1 MDGTRSRQ
9 AINTRDRERLT
20 AYGRSQPVDAIER
33 RNDDM
38 PAKRK
43 RGSSKKH
50 SKAMEA
56 QLEQHRDEI
65 NSETDGQDAQKTDTP
80 AVETG
85 RTDIDVTEDGTG
97 ADEATATD
105 TVDTDVVGE
114 ARDTDKPQ
122 PDGTE
127 DETADGKV
135 DEEPDAEETVDGT
148 EETAD
153 SVDDAEKATENVDD
167 GKTDGDGPQ
176 AASDGDLLGENG
188 QDGTEA
194 EDGGVD
200 TDEAENDDTSSDGND
215 THAEDD
221 DAIAPDSDTE
231 DSPVEAGADDTETE
245 DGDEPAEGDTPD
257 ADESDVDDPAD
268 AHEDDVAETPD
279 AETDGA
285 EDGQHAMEPSDGN
298 TPDVP
303 SQPAVDSTDSG
314 DDAAAEGEAETV
326 TVEND
331 TAEADAAEPEP
342 AEGTT
347 DATSDDTETDRAD
360 GAEDDSDA
368 PQEQEPADVDTESDE
383 ADDKNDV
390 EDTADGKEGDADTPP
405 DTADTPAGA
414 HFAAGD
420 VTTAFDK
427 SIEQAKSI
435 VDSLTGK
442 RDEHDGAEEAEK
454 GAGDVSG
461 IGVEIKTAEEIAE
474 SVIGKHGDEEEFK
487 KTIAKLDE
495 MIDEETA
502 KATDGHDAE
511 NGTEDAG
518 GKKEAEKAADGDTVA
533 DSDSD
538 GGNDLKT
545 AAKSVAGWFKETASS
560 IRESVSAKIT
570 ETREAVERAKAER
583 EQKRQEELERKE
595 AEEKAAKEAAADAS
609 LTINETADSD
619 ENRNDLTADDA
630 SEITG
635 SEQAT
640 AGDTETAKPEAEAE
654 DVAGNETE
662 SQQVTEPDKATE
674 PEPSAPT
681 TDTET
686 AATDWKEGGTDGDA
700 TDEKP
705 DTGQTERP
713 DTQADGRGEDGGKTQ
728 PQIPYAYRQP
738 SRRERRRA
746 RKAYGAYGD
755 VSAFERNAYR
765 PDPDKI
771 YGIDPRAYADMRRP
785 QMPAGVP
792 IDPSRIVIIDA
803 ANAPRTLRQ
812 GVGLETADG
821 RYVSKKQGS
830 GAAIAILVVAMLI
843 SGATAAIVTGLVT
856 GTTSSTKSV
865 IQTVAENINEA
876 SRQPAGQAFKNAQA
890 SVVSVYSYQATSS
903 YGFGIFGYD
912 PSADE
917 NSTSTVMS
925 GIGSGVVIN
934 GNGDILTNAHIV
946 NGYSDIMV
954 KVGDRE
960 YSAALLGIDEE
971 SDLAVIHIEGATDLK
986 SLAFAD
992 SSKVGIG
999 DVASTIGAPYGYDKT
1014 LSNGIISSIDRN
1026 GTYETTDGMPMYISL
1041 FQTDANVNA
1050 QNAGG
1055 ALVDSAGNLIGI
1067 NVQTKG
1073 IAGGQGL
1080 STAIPSNY
1088 AKKVA
1093 DQIIANGEASHG
1105 RIGVELRADDTGA
1118 VAIYSVSK
1126 GSSAST
1132 TGMKAGDVIVSVG
1145 NNKIKSP
1152 SDFMMAIEEQPIGE
1166 YASIKVKRDGIEQ
1179 TLKVKVEA
1187 GKVTPKTKVDGGEST
1202 KG

>member
-1 MDGTRSRQ
+1 
-9 AINTRDRERLT
+9 
-20 AYGRSQPVDAIER
+20 
-33 RNDDM
+33 
-38 PAKRK
+38 
-43 RGSSKKH
+43 
-50 SKAMEA
+50 MEA

-65 NSETDGQDAQKTDTP
+65 NSETDGQDAQKTDTST
-80 AVETG
+80 VETG
-85 RTDIDVTEDGTG
+85 RAGTDVTADGTG

-105 TVDTDVVGE
+105 TVDADAAETARNTDGQ
-114 ARDTDKPQ
+114 Q
-122 PDGTE
+122 PDET
-127 DETADGKV
+127 DTETADGKT
-135 DEEPDAEETVDGT
+135 DAELGTEETVDGT
-148 EETAD
+148 EETAE
-153 SVDDAEKATENVDD
+153 SVDDAEEATENVDD

-176 AASDGDLLGENG
+176 SASDGDLSGEKG
-188 QDGTEA
+188 QDDTEA
-194 EDGGVD
+194 EDGEID
-200 TDEAENDDTSSDGND
+200 TD
-215 THAEDD
+215 AEDN
-221 DAIAPDSDTE
+221 DAADSDSYTE
-231 DSPVEAGADDTETE
+231 DRPVDADADDTETD

-257 ADESDVDDPAD
+257 VDEAD
-268 AHEDDVAETPD
+268 ADADADAPVDTREDDAADTPD

-285 EDGQHAMEPSDGN
+285 EDGQHVMEQSDCN

-303 SQPAVDSTDSG
+303 SQPAADTADPG
-314 DDAAAEGEAETV
+314 DDAAAGSEAETV

-331 TAEADAAEPEP
+331 TADAGAAEHEP
-342 AEGTT
+342 AEGTA
-347 DATSDDTETDRAD
+347 DATADDTETDRAD
-360 GAEDDSDA
+360 EAVADSDA
-368 PQEQEPADVDTESDE
+368 PQEQEPEDVDTESDE
-383 ADDKNDV
+383 ADGKNDAG
-390 EDTADGKEGDADTPP
+390 DTADDEEGEADTTS

-414 HFAAGD
+414 HFATGD
-420 VTTAFDK
+420 VTAAFDK
-427 SIEQAKSI
+427 SIEQAKAI

-442 RDEHDGAEEAEK
+442 HDGYDGTEETEK
-454 GAGDVSG
+454 GDDGTSG

-502 KATDGHDAE
+502 KATDGHDAA
-511 NGTEDAG
+511 NGAEDAG
-518 GKKEAEKAADGDTVA
+518 REKEAEEAADGDTA
-533 DSDSD
+533 TDSDND
-538 GGNDLKT
+538 GGNDLKAT
-545 AAKSVAGWFKETASS
+545 AKSVAGWLKGTASS

-570 ETREAVERAKAER
+570 ETKEAVEKAKAER

-609 LTINETADSD
+609 LTINETPDSD
-619 ENRNDLTADDA
+619 ENRNALTADDA
-630 SEITG
+630 SEITE
-635 SEQAT
+635 SAQA
-640 AGDTETAKPEAEAE
+640 ADGDAETAKPETEA
-654 DVAGNETE
+654 DDAADKETE
-662 SQQVTEPDKATE
+662 PQQGTEPDKAAE

-681 TDTET
+681 TDAET
-686 AATDWKEGGTDGDA
+686 VTTDGKEGGTDGDA
-700 TDEKP
+700 ADEKP
-705 DTGQTERP
+705 DTEQTERP
-713 DTQADGRGEDGGKTQ
+713 DTQTDGLGEDGGKTQ
-728 PQIPYAYRQP
+728 PQVPYAYRQP

-746 RKAYGAYGD
+746 RKAYGTYGD

-1105 RIGVELRADDTGA
+1105 RIGVELRTDDTGA

-1132 TGMKAGDVIVSVG
+1132 AGMKAGDVIVSVG
-1145 NNKIKSP
+1145 NSKIKSP

-1166 YASIKVKRDGIEQ
+1166 YTSIKVKRDGIEQ

>member
-1 MDGTRSRQ
+1 
-9 AINTRDRERLT
+9 
-20 AYGRSQPVDAIER
+20 
-33 RNDDM
+33 M

-65 NSETDGQDAQKTDTP
+65 NSETDGQDAQKTDTTT
-80 AVETG
+80 VETG
-85 RTDIDVTEDGTG
+85 RADTDVTTDGTG
-97 ADEATATD
+97 SDEATAAD
-105 TVDTDVVGE
+105 TVDADATE
-114 ARDTDKPQ
+114 TARDTDEQ
-122 PDGTE
+122 QLDET
-127 DETADGKV
+127 DAETADGKI
-135 DEEPDAEETVDGT
+135 DAETGTEETVDGT
-148 EETAD
+148 EETAENVAD
-153 SVDDAEKATENVDD
+153 TEKATENVDD
-167 GKTDGDGPQ
+167 EKTDGDGPQ
-176 AASDGDLLGENG
+176 AASDGDLPSEKE

-194 EDGGVD
+194 EDSGID
-200 TDEAENDDTSSDGND
+200 TDTAESDDAGSDGND
-215 THAEDD
+215 THAENA
-221 DAIAPDSDTE
+221 DAIATDSDTE
-231 DSPVEAGADDTETE
+231 DSPVDADADDTGTE
-245 DGDEPAEGDTPD
+245 DGDEPSVGDAPD
-257 ADESDVDDPAD
+257 ADEADADTLAD
-268 AHEDDVAETPD
+268 AHEDDADETPD

-285 EDGQHAMEPSDGN
+285 EDGQHAMELSDGN

-303 SQPAVDSTDSG
+303 SQPAVDATDSG
-314 DDAAAEGEAETV
+314 DDAAADDETETG

-331 TAEADAAEPEP
+331 TADADTAEP

-347 DATSDDTETDRAD
+347 DAIADDTETDRAD
-360 GAEDDSDA
+360 GTEDDSDA
-368 PQEQEPADVDTESDE
+368 PQEQEPEQKPADVDTESDE
-383 ADDKNDV
+383 ADDKNDI
-390 EDTADGKEGDADTPP
+390 EDTADSEEGEADTTT

-420 VTTAFDK
+420 VTAAFDK
-427 SIEQAKSI
+427 SIEQAKAI

-442 RDEHDGAEEAEK
+442 SDGNDGAEATEK
-454 GAGDVSG
+454 GDGDTSG

-511 NGTEDAG
+511 NGDEDAG
-518 GKKEAEKAADGDTVA
+518 GKKEAEKAAGGDTET

-538 GGNDLKT
+538 GGNDLKA
-545 AAKSVAGWFKETASS
+545 AAKSVAGWFKGTASS

-570 ETREAVERAKAER
+570 ETREAVEKAKAER
-583 EQKRQEELERKE
+583 EQKRQEELEKKE
-595 AEEKAAKEAAADAS
+595 AEEKAEKEAAADAS
-609 LTINETADSD
+609 LTINETTDSD

-630 SEITG
+630 SEITE
-635 SEQAT
+635 SAQA
-640 AGDTETAKPEAEAE
+640 ADSSTETAKTEAEAE
-654 DVAGNETE
+654 DVADKGTE
-662 SQQVTEPDKATE
+662 QQHGAEPDKVSET
-674 PEPSAPT
+674 EPSAPIP
-681 TDTET
+681 DAET
-686 AATDWKEGGTDGDA
+686 AATDGKEGGTGGDA
-700 TDEKP
+700 AGEKP
-705 DTGQTERP
+705 DTWQPERP
-713 DTQADGRGEDGGKTQ
+713 DTQTDGRGEDGGKTQ

-765 PDPDKI
+765 PDPDNI

-1105 RIGVELRADDTGA
+1105 RIGVELRTDDTGA

-1132 TGMKAGDVIVSVG
+1132 AGMKAGDVIVSVG
-1145 NNKIKSP
+1145 NSKIKSP

-1166 YASIKVKRDGIEQ
+1166 YASIKFKRDGIEQ
-1179 TLKVKVEA
+1179 TIKVKVEA

>member
-1 MDGTRSRQ
+1 
-9 AINTRDRERLT
+9 
-20 AYGRSQPVDAIER
+20 
-33 RNDDM
+33 M

-65 NSETDGQDAQKTDTP
+65 NSEADGQDAQKTDTP
-80 AVETG
+80 TAETG
-85 RTDIDVTEDGTG
+85 RADTDVTTDGTG
-97 ADEATATD
+97 VDEAAAAD
-105 TVDTDVVGE
+105 TVDADEVGE
-114 ARDTDKPQ
+114 ARNTDEPQ
-122 PDGTE
+122 PDET
-127 DETADGKV
+127 DAETADGKT
-135 DEEPDAEETVDGT
+135 DAEPGTDET
-148 EETAD
+148 TAD
-153 SVDDAEKATENVDD
+153 TDTDAEKATENVDD
-167 GKTDGDGPQ
+167 EKTDGDRPQ
-176 AASDGDLLGENG
+176 SASDSDLPSEKG
-188 QDGTEA
+188 QDETEA
-194 EDGGVD
+194 EDGGTD
-200 TDEAENDDTSSDGND
+200 TDEAENDDSDSDGND
-215 THAEDD
+215 THAEDAD
-221 DAIAPDSDTE
+221 VIVPDSDTE
-231 DSPVEAGADDTETE
+231 DNPVEADADDTGTE
-245 DGDEPAEGDTPD
+245 DGDEPTEGDAPD
-257 ADESDVDDPAD
+257 ADEADADDPAD
-268 AHEDDVAETPD
+268 AHEDDTADTPD
-279 AETDGA
+279 AETDSV
-285 EDGQHAMEPSDGN
+285 EDGQHATAPSDN
-298 TPDVP
+298 TPEVP
-303 SQPAVDSTDSG
+303 SQPAADATDSE
-314 DDAAAEGEAETV
+314 DNAAADGEAETV
-326 TVEND
+326 TDGND
-331 TAEADAAEPEP
+331 TADADTAEPEP

-347 DATSDDTETDRAD
+347 DATADDTEADRAD

-368 PQEQEPADVDTESDE
+368 SQEQEPEDVDTESDE

-390 EDTADGKEGDADTPP
+390 EDTADGKEGDADATT

-420 VTTAFDK
+420 VTAAFDK
-427 SIEQAKSI
+427 SIEQAKAI

-442 RDEHDGAEEAEK
+442 HDEAEEAEK
-454 GAGDVSG
+454 GAGDASG

-495 MIDEETA
+495 MIGEETA
-502 KATDGHDAE
+502 KATDGRDAE

-518 GKKEAEKAADGDTVA
+518 REKEAGEAADGDTET

-538 GGNDLKT
+538 GGNDLKA
-545 AAKSVAGWFKETASS
+545 AAKSVAGWFKGTASS

-570 ETREAVERAKAER
+570 ETREAVEKAKAER

-609 LTINETADSD
+609 LTINETTDSD
-619 ENRNDLTADDA
+619 ENCNDLTADDA

-635 SEQAT
+635 SEQEA

-654 DVAGNETE
+654 DATGKETE
-662 SQQVTEPDKATE
+662 PQQVTEPDKAAE
-674 PEPSAPT
+674 PEPTAPT
-681 TDTET
+681 PDAET
-686 AATDWKEGGTDGDA
+686 AATDGKEGGAGSDA
-700 TDEKP
+700 ADEKP

-713 DTQADGRGEDGGKTQ
+713 DMQADGRGEDGGKTQ

-954 KVGDRE
+954 KVWDRE

-1026 GTYETTDGMPMYISL
+1026 GTYETTDGMPMYISI

-1105 RIGVELRADDTGA
+1105 RIGVELRTDDTGA

-1132 TGMKAGDVIVSVG
+1132 AGMKAGDVIVSVG
-1145 NNKIKSP
+1145 NSKIKSP

-1166 YASIKVKRDGIEQ
+1166 YTSIKVKRDGIEQ

>member
-1 MDGTRSRQ
+1 
-9 AINTRDRERLT
+9 
-20 AYGRSQPVDAIER
+20 
-33 RNDDM
+33 M

-80 AVETG
+80 TVETG
-85 RTDIDVTEDGTG
+85 RADTDVTTDGTG

-105 TVDTDVVGE
+105 TVDADTAETVQ
-114 ARDTDKPQ
+114 DTDGQQ
-122 PDGTE
+122 PDETE
-127 DETADGKV
+127 DETADGKT
-135 DEEPDAEETVDGT
+135 DAEPGTEETVDGT
-148 EETAD
+148 EETAE
-153 SVDDAEKATENVDD
+153 SVDDAEEATENVDD
-167 GKTDGDGPQ
+167 EQTDGDEPQ
-176 AASDGDLLGENG
+176 SASDGDLSGEKG
-188 QDGTEA
+188 QDETKA
-194 EDGGVD
+194 EDNGAD
-200 TDEAENDDTSSDGND
+200 TDEAENDDSGSDGND
-215 THAEDD
+215 MHAEDAD
-221 DAIAPDSDTE
+221 MTVPDSDTE
-231 DSPVEAGADDTETE
+231 DSPAEADADDTGTE
-245 DGDEPAEGDTPD
+245 DGDEPAE
-257 ADESDVDDPAD
+257 
-268 AHEDDVAETPD
+268 
-279 AETDGA
+279 
-285 EDGQHAMEPSDGN
+285 
-298 TPDVP
+298 
-303 SQPAVDSTDSG
+303 
-314 DDAAAEGEAETV
+314 DDAP
-326 TVEND
+326 D
-331 TAEADAAEPEP
+331 ADAAEPES
-342 AEGTT
+342 AAGTP
-347 DATSDDTETDRAD
+347 DATVDDTEADRTDEA
-360 GAEDDSDA
+360 ALDSDA
-368 PQEQEPADVDTESDE
+368 PQEQEPEQEPAGVDTESDE
-383 ADDKNDV
+383 TDGEHDAGNTSDDEEGEADAPT
-390 EDTADGKEGDADTPP
+390 DTE
-405 DTADTPAGA
+405 DTPAGA

-420 VTTAFDK
+420 VTAAFDK
-427 SIEQAKSI
+427 SIEQAKAI

-442 RDEHDGAEEAEK
+442 RDEHDGTEVTEK
-454 GAGDVSG
+454 GDGDTSG

-511 NGTEDAG
+511 NGAEDAG
-518 GKKEAEKAADGDTVA
+518 RKKEAGDAADGDTAA
-533 DSDSD
+533 DSDND
-538 GGNDLKT
+538 GGNDLKA
-545 AAKSVAGWFKETASS
+545 AAKSVAGWLKGTASS

-570 ETREAVERAKAER
+570 ETKEAVEKAKAER

-609 LTINETADSD
+609 LTINETTDSD

-630 SEITG
+630 SKITS
-635 SEQAT
+635 SEQAA

-654 DVAGNETE
+654 DVADNETE
-662 SQQVTEPDKATE
+662 PQQVTEPDKATE
-674 PEPSAPT
+674 PEPTAPT
-681 TDTET
+681 PDTET
-686 AATDWKEGGTDGDA
+686 AATDEKEGGTGGDA
-700 TDEKP
+700 TDAKP
-705 DTGQTERP
+705 DTEQTERP
-713 DTQADGRGEDGGKTQ
+713 DTQTDGRGEDGGKTQ

-746 RKAYGAYGD
+746 RKAYGAYDD

-917 NSTSTVMS
+917 NSMSTVMS

-1105 RIGVELRADDTGA
+1105 RIGVELRTDDTGA

-1132 TGMKAGDVIVSVG
+1132 AGMKAGDVIVSVG
-1145 NNKIKSP
+1145 NSKIKSP
-1152 SDFMMAIEEQPIGE
+1152 SDFMMAIEEQLIGE
-1166 YASIKVKRDGIEQ
+1166 YTSIKVKRDGIEQ

>member
-1 MDGTRSRQ
+1 
-9 AINTRDRERLT
+9 
-20 AYGRSQPVDAIER
+20 
-33 RNDDM
+33 M

-56 QLEQHRDEI
+56 QLEQHRDKI
-65 NSETDGQDAQKTDTP
+65 NSETDGQDVQKTDTTT
-80 AVETG
+80 VETG
-85 RTDIDVTEDGTG
+85 RAGTDVTTDGTG
-97 ADEATATD
+97 VDEAAAAD
-105 TVDTDVVGE
+105 TVDADEVGE
-114 ARDTDKPQ
+114 ARNTDEPQ
-122 PDGTE
+122 PDET
-127 DETADGKV
+127 DAETADGKT
-135 DEEPDAEETVDGT
+135 DAEPGTDET
-148 EETAD
+148 TAD
-153 SVDDAEKATENVDD
+153 TDTDAEKATENVDD
-167 GKTDGDGPQ
+167 EKTDGDRPQ
-176 AASDGDLLGENG
+176 SASDSDLPSEKG
-188 QDGTEA
+188 QDETEA
-194 EDGGVD
+194 EDGGTD
-200 TDEAENDDTSSDGND
+200 TDEAENDDSDSDGND
-215 THAEDD
+215 THAEDAD
-221 DAIAPDSDTE
+221 VIVPDSDTE
-231 DSPVEAGADDTETE
+231 DSPVEADADDADAEN
-245 DGDEPAEGDTPD
+245 GDEPE
-257 ADESDVDDPAD
+257 DVDAPDSDETDTDATAD
-268 AHEDDVAETPD
+268 AHEDDAADTPD
-279 AETDGA
+279 AETDSA
-285 EDGQHAMEPSDGN
+285 EDGQHATAPSDN
-298 TPDVP
+298 TPEVP
-303 SQPAVDSTDSG
+303 SQPAADATDSE
-314 DDAAAEGEAETV
+314 DNAAADGEAETV
-326 TVEND
+326 TDGND
-331 TAEADAAEPEP
+331 TADADTAEPEP

-347 DATSDDTETDRAD
+347 DATADDTEADRAD

-368 PQEQEPADVDTESDE
+368 PQEQESEDVDTESDE

-390 EDTADGKEGDADTPP
+390 EDTADGKEGDADATT

-414 HFAAGD
+414 HFAAGN
-420 VTTAFDK
+420 VTAAFDK
-427 SIEQAKSI
+427 SIEQAKAI

-442 RDEHDGAEEAEK
+442 HDEAEEAEK
-454 GAGDVSG
+454 GAGDASG

-495 MIDEETA
+495 MIGEETA
-502 KATDGHDAE
+502 KATDGRDAE

-518 GKKEAEKAADGDTVA
+518 REKEAGEAADGDTET

-538 GGNDLKT
+538 GGNDLKA
-545 AAKSVAGWFKETASS
+545 AAKSVAGWFKGTASS

-570 ETREAVERAKAER
+570 ETREAVEKAKAER

-609 LTINETADSD
+609 LTINETTDSD
-619 ENRNDLTADDA
+619 ENCNDLTADDA

-635 SEQAT
+635 SEQEA

-654 DVAGNETE
+654 DATGKETE
-662 SQQVTEPDKATE
+662 PQQVTEPDKAAE
-674 PEPSAPT
+674 PEPTAPT
-681 TDTET
+681 PDAET
-686 AATDWKEGGTDGDA
+686 AATDGKEGGAGSDA
-700 TDEKP
+700 ADEKP

-713 DTQADGRGEDGGKTQ
+713 DMQADGRGEDGGKTQ
-728 PQIPYAYRQP
+728 PQTPYAYRQP

-765 PDPDKI
+765 PDSDKI

-999 DVASTIGAPYGYDKT
+999 DVASAIGAPYGYDKT

-1105 RIGVELRADDTGA
+1105 RIGVELRTDDTGA

-1132 TGMKAGDVIVSVG
+1132 AGMKAGDVIVSVG
-1145 NNKIKSP
+1145 NSKIKSP

-1166 YASIKVKRDGIEQ
+1166 YTSIKVKRDGIEQ

>member
-1 MDGTRSRQ
+1 
-9 AINTRDRERLT
+9 
-20 AYGRSQPVDAIER
+20 
-33 RNDDM
+33 M

-80 AVETG
+80 AAETG
-85 RTDIDVTEDGTG
+85 RTDTDVTEDGTG

-105 TVDTDVVGE
+105 TVSADATE
-114 ARDTDKPQ
+114 TTRDTDGQ
-122 PDGTE
+122 HPDVTE
-127 DETADGKV
+127 DETADGKT
-135 DEEPDAEETVDGT
+135 DAEPGAEEATADAEADAEAEADADAEET
-148 EETAD
+148 
-153 SVDDAEKATENVDD
+153 TENVDD
-167 GKTDGDGPQ
+167 GKADGDGPQ
-176 AASDGDLLGENG
+176 SASDGDLPDEKG

-194 EDGGVD
+194 EDGGID
-200 TDEAENDDTSSDGND
+200 TDTAKSDNAGSDGND
-215 THAEDD
+215 THVEDAD
-221 DAIAPDSDTE
+221 VIAPDSDTE
-231 DSPVEAGADDTETE
+231 DSPVEADADDADAEN
-245 DGDEPAEGDTPD
+245 GDEPADGDTPD
-257 ADESDVDDPAD
+257 SDETDTDATAD
-268 AHEDDVAETPD
+268 AHEDDAADTPD

-285 EDGQHAMEPSDGN
+285 EDGQHVTEPSDGN
-298 TPDVP
+298 TLDVP
-303 SQPAVDSTDSG
+303 SQPAVDATDSG
-314 DDAAAEGEAETV
+314 DDAAADGEAETV
-326 TVEND
+326 TEGND
-331 TAEADAAEPEP
+331 TSDSDAAEPEP

-347 DATSDDTETDRAD
+347 DATADDTETDRAD
-360 GAEDDSDA
+360 GEEDDSDA
-368 PQEQEPADVDTESDE
+368 PQEQEPEQEPADVDTESDE
-383 ADDKNDV
+383 ADGKNDV
-390 EDTADGKEGDADTPP
+390 EDTEDDDEGAADTAADTTL
-405 DTADTPAGA
+405 DTADTPEGS

-420 VTTAFDK
+420 VTAAFDK
-427 SIEQAKSI
+427 SIEQAKAI
-435 VDSLTGK
+435 VDSLTGNH
-442 RDEHDGAEEAEK
+442 DEHDRAEEAEK

-511 NGTEDAG
+511 NGAEDAS
-518 GKKEAEKAADGDTVA
+518 GKKEAGEAADGDTET

-545 AAKSVAGWFKETASS
+545 AAKSVAGWIKGTASS
-560 IRESVSAKIT
+560 IREFVSAKIT
-570 ETREAVERAKAER
+570 ETREAVEKAKAER
-583 EQKRQEELERKE
+583 EQKRQKELERKE

-609 LTINETADSD
+609 LTINEATDSD

-635 SEQAT
+635 SEQAA

-654 DVAGNETE
+654 DAAGKETE
-662 SQQVTEPDKATE
+662 PQQGTESDKATG
-674 PEPSAPT
+674 PEPTAPSP
-681 TDTET
+681 DAET
-686 AATDWKEGGTDGDA
+686 AATDGKEGGTDGDA
-700 TDEKP
+700 ADEKP

-728 PQIPYAYRQP
+728 PQAPYAYRQP

-890 SVVSVYSYQATSS
+890 SVVSVYSYQAISS

-1073 IAGGQGL
+1073 IAGGHGL
-1080 STAIPSNY
+1080 SAAIPSNY
-1088 AKKVA
+1088 AKKIA

-1105 RIGVELRADDTGA
+1105 RIGVELRTDDTGA

-1132 TGMKAGDVIVSVG
+1132 AGMKAGDVIVSVG
-1145 NNKIKSP
+1145 NSKIKSP

>member
-1 MDGTRSRQ
+1 
-9 AINTRDRERLT
+9 
-20 AYGRSQPVDAIER
+20 
-33 RNDDM
+33 M

-65 NSETDGQDAQKTDTP
+65 NSETDGQDTQKTDTP
-80 AVETG
+80 TVETE
-85 RTDIDVTEDGTG
+85 RTGTDVTADGTG

-105 TVDTDVVGE
+105 TVDADAAET
-114 ARDTDKPQ
+114 ARDTDGQQ
-122 PDGTE
+122 PDET
-127 DETADGKV
+127 DAETADGKT
-135 DEEPDAEETVDGT
+135 DAEMNANETADGT
-148 EETAD
+148 EETAEG
-153 SVDDAEKATENVDD
+153 VDDAEEATENVDD
-167 GKTDGDGPQ
+167 GKTDGDGSQ
-176 AASDGDLLGENG
+176 SASDGDLSGEKG
-188 QDGTEA
+188 QDETEA
-194 EDGGVD
+194 EDNGAD
-200 TDEAENDDTSSDGND
+200 TDEAENDDSGSDRND
-215 THAEDD
+215 MHAEDAD
-221 DAIAPDSDTE
+221 MTVPDSDTE
-231 DSPVEAGADDTETE
+231 DSPAEADADDTETE
-245 DGDEPAEGDTPD
+245 DGDAPAEGDTPD
-257 ADESDVDDPAD
+257 ANEADADDPAD
-268 AHEDDVAETPD
+268 AHEDDTADTPD

-285 EDGQHAMEPSDGN
+285 EDGKHATEPSDMN

-303 SQPAVDSTDSG
+303 SQPAADTADSG
-314 DDAAAEGEAETV
+314 DDTAEDSEAETV

-331 TAEADAAEPEP
+331 IADADAAEPEP
-342 AEGTT
+342 AGTT
-347 DATSDDTETDRAD
+347 DATADDTEADRTDEA
-360 GAEDDSDA
+360 AADSDA
-368 PQEQEPADVDTESDE
+368 PQEQEPEDVDTESDE
-383 ADDKNDV
+383 SDGKNDAG
-390 EDTADGKEGDADTPP
+390 DTADDEEGEADTTS

-414 HFAAGD
+414 HFATGD
-420 VTTAFDK
+420 VTAAFDK
-427 SIEQAKSI
+427 SIEQAKAI

-442 RDEHDGAEEAEK
+442 HDGHDGAEETEK
-454 GAGDVSG
+454 GDDGTSG

-502 KATDGHDAE
+502 KATDGHDAA
-511 NGTEDAG
+511 NGAEDAG
-518 GKKEAEKAADGDTVA
+518 REKEAEEAADGDTAA
-533 DSDSD
+533 DSDND
-538 GGNDLKT
+538 GGNDLKA
-545 AAKSVAGWFKETASS
+545 AAKSVAGWLKGTASS

-570 ETREAVERAKAER
+570 ETKEAVEKAKAER

-609 LTINETADSD
+609 LTINETTDSD
-619 ENRNDLTADDA
+619 ENRNALTADDA
-630 SEITG
+630 SEITE
-635 SEQAT
+635 SAQA
-640 AGDTETAKPEAEAE
+640 ADGDAETAKPETEA
-654 DVAGNETE
+654 DDAAGKETE
-662 SQQVTEPDKATE
+662 PQQGTEPDKAAE

-681 TDTET
+681 TDAET
-686 AATDWKEGGTDGDA
+686 VATDGKEGGTDGDA
-700 TDEKP
+700 ADEKP
-705 DTGQTERP
+705 DTEQTERP
-713 DTQADGRGEDGGKTQ
+713 DTQTDGRGEDGGKTQ
-728 PQIPYAYRQP
+728 PQVPYAYRQP

-876 SRQPAGQAFKNAQA
+876 SKQPAGQAFKNAQA

-1105 RIGVELRADDTGA
+1105 RIGVELRTDDTGA

-1132 TGMKAGDVIVSVG
+1132 AGMKAGDVIVSVG
-1145 NNKIKSP
+1145 NSKIKNP

-1166 YASIKVKRDGIEQ
+1166 YTSIKVKRDGIEQ

>member
-1 MDGTRSRQ
+1 
-9 AINTRDRERLT
+9 
-20 AYGRSQPVDAIER
+20 
-33 RNDDM
+33 M

-43 RGSSKKH
+43 RGSSKKY

-56 QLEQHRDEI
+56 KLEQHRDEI
-65 NSETDGQDAQKTDTP
+65 NSETAVQEDARETDTP
-80 AVETG
+80 TVKTG
-85 RTDIDVTEDGTG
+85 RTDTDVTEDGTK

-105 TVDTDVVGE
+105 TVDADGAETT
-114 ARDTDKPQ
+114 RDTDGQQ
-122 PDGTE
+122 PDVTE
-127 DETADGKV
+127 DETADGKT
-135 DEEPDAEETVDGT
+135 DAEPDAEEAADGT
-148 EETAD
+148 KSEE
-153 SVDDAEKATENVDD
+153 ATENVDD
-167 GKTDGDGPQ
+167 GKADGDGPQ
-176 AASDGDLLGENG
+176 AASNGDLPVEKE
-188 QDGTEA
+188 QDETEA
-194 EDGGVD
+194 EDGGID
-200 TDEAENDDTSSDGND
+200 TDTAESDDAGSDGND
-215 THAEDD
+215 THVEDAD
-221 DAIAPDSDTE
+221 VIAPDSDTE
-231 DSPVEAGADDTETE
+231 DSPVEADADDADAE
-245 DGDEPAEGDTPD
+245 DGDEPADGDSPDSDETD
-257 ADESDVDDPAD
+257 ADVDTPAD
-268 AHEDDVAETPD
+268 AHEDDAADTPD
-279 AETDGA
+279 AKTDGT
-285 EDGQHAMEPSDGN
+285 EDGQHVMEPSDGN
-298 TPDVP
+298 TPDIP
-303 SQPAVDSTDSG
+303 SQTAADATDSG
-314 DDAAAEGEAETV
+314 DDAAAGSEAETG

-331 TAEADAAEPEP
+331 TADTEAAEPEP
-342 AEGTT
+342 AGTGDVT
-347 DATSDDTETDRAD
+347 ADDTETDRAD
-360 GAEDDSDA
+360 EAAADSDA
-368 PQEQEPADVDTESDE
+368 PQEQEQEPADVDTESDE
-383 ADDKNDV
+383 TDGKNDTG
-390 EDTADGKEGDADTPP
+390 DTTDGEEGEADTQT
-405 DTADTPAGA
+405 DTADTPTRAN
-414 HFAAGD
+414 FAASD
-420 VTTAFDK
+420 VTAAFDK
-427 SIEQAKSI
+427 SIEQAKAI

-442 RDEHDGAEEAEK
+442 HDGHGGTADEEK
-454 GAGDVSG
+454 GDDGTPS

-495 MIDEETA
+495 MIHEETA

-511 NGTEDAG
+511 NGTEDTG
-518 GKKEAEKAADGDTVA
+518 REKEAGEAADYDTET
-533 DSDSD
+533 DSNSD
-538 GGNDLKT
+538 GNDFKA
-545 AAKSVAGWFKETASS
+545 AAKSVAGWFKGTTSS
-560 IRESVSAKIT
+560 IRKSVSAKIT
-570 ETREAVERAKAER
+570 EAKEAVEKAKAER

-609 LTINETADSD
+609 LTINETTDSD

-635 SEQAT
+635 SEQAA

-662 SQQVTEPDKATE
+662 PQQVTEPDKATE
-674 PEPSAPT
+674 PESNAPT
-681 TDTET
+681 PDAET
-686 AATDWKEGGTDGDA
+686 AATDGEEGGTDSDA

-705 DTGQTERP
+705 DIRQTERP

-876 SRQPAGQAFKNAQA
+876 SKQPVGQAFKNAQA

-971 SDLAVIHIEGATDLK
+971 SDLAVIHIEGATDLRP
-986 SLAFAD
+986 LAFAD

-1105 RIGVELRADDTGA
+1105 RIGVELRTDDTGA

-1132 TGMKAGDVIVSVG
+1132 AGMKAGDVIVSVG
-1145 NNKIKSP
+1145 NSKIKSP

>member
-1 MDGTRSRQ
+1 
-9 AINTRDRERLT
+9 
-20 AYGRSQPVDAIER
+20 
-33 RNDDM
+33 M

-65 NSETDGQDAQKTDTP
+65 NSETDGQDVQKTDTTT
-80 AVETG
+80 VETG
-85 RTDIDVTEDGTG
+85 RADTDVTANGTE

-105 TVDTDVVGE
+105 TVDADAAETAQGTDGQ
-114 ARDTDKPQ
+114 Q
-122 PDGTE
+122 PDE
-127 DETADGKV
+127 ADAETADGKV
-135 DEEPDAEETVDGT
+135 NAEPGTDETTTDTDT
-148 EETAD
+148 
-153 SVDDAEKATENVDD
+153 DAEKATENVDD
-167 GKTDGDGPQ
+167 EKTDGDGPKS
-176 AASDGDLLGENG
+176 ASDGNLPSEKG
-188 QDGTEA
+188 QDEREA
-194 EDGGVD
+194 EDGEID
-200 TDEAENDDTSSDGND
+200 TD
-215 THAEDD
+215 AEDN
-221 DAIAPDSDTE
+221 DAADSDSYTE
-231 DSPVEAGADDTETE
+231 DCPVDADADDTETE

-257 ADESDVDDPAD
+257 VDEAD
-268 AHEDDVAETPD
+268 ADADAPVDTREDDAADTPD

-298 TPDVP
+298 TLDVP
-303 SQPAVDSTDSG
+303 SQPAVDATDSG
-314 DDAAAEGEAETV
+314 YDTAADGEAETV
-326 TVEND
+326 TEGNG
-331 TAEADAAEPEP
+331 TADSDAVEPEP

-347 DATSDDTETDRAD
+347 DATADDTEADRAD

-368 PQEQEPADVDTESDE
+368 PQEQESEDVDTESDE
-383 ADDKNDV
+383 ADNKNDV
-390 EDTADGKEGDADTPP
+390 EDTADGKEGDADTTT

-420 VTTAFDK
+420 VTAAFDK
-427 SIEQAKSI
+427 SIEQAKAI

-442 RDEHDGAEEAEK
+442 SDGNDGAEEMEK
-454 GAGDVSG
+454 GDDDTSG

-474 SVIGKHGDEEEFK
+474 SVIGKHDDEEEFK

-511 NGTEDAG
+511 NGTEDAS
-518 GKKEAEKAADGDTVA
+518 GKKEAGEAADGDTET
-533 DSDSD
+533 DSNSD
-538 GGNDLKT
+538 GNDFKA
-545 AAKSVAGWFKETASS
+545 AAKSVAGWFKGTASS

-570 ETREAVERAKAER
+570 ETREAVEKAKAER

-630 SEITG
+630 SEITE
-635 SEQAT
+635 SAQAAA
-640 AGDTETAKPEAEAE
+640 AGDTETANPEAEAE
-654 DVAGNETE
+654 DAAGNKTE
-662 SQQVTEPDKATE
+662 PQQGTEPDKTTE
-674 PEPSAPT
+674 PEPFAPT
-681 TDTET
+681 PDAKT
-686 AATDWKEGGTDGDA
+686 AVIDGKEGGTGGDA
-700 TDEKP
+700 ADEKP

-713 DTQADGRGEDGGKTQ
+713 DTQADGRGENSGKTQ
-728 PQIPYAYRQP
+728 PQAPYAYRQP

-917 NSTSTVMS
+917 SSTSTVMS

-1105 RIGVELRADDTGA
+1105 RIGVELRTDDTGA

-1132 TGMKAGDVIVSVG
+1132 AGMKAGDVIVSVG
-1145 NNKIKSP
+1145 NSKIKSP

-1166 YASIKVKRDGIEQ
+1166 YTSIKVKRDGIEQ

>member
-1 MDGTRSRQ
+1 
-9 AINTRDRERLT
+9 
-20 AYGRSQPVDAIER
+20 
-33 RNDDM
+33 M

-65 NSETDGQDAQKTDTP
+65 NSEADGQDAQKTDTP
-80 AVETG
+80 TVETG
-85 RTDIDVTEDGTG
+85 RADTDVTTDGTE
-97 ADEATATD
+97 ADEATAAD
-105 TVDTDVVGE
+105 TVDADAVGE
-114 ARDTDKPQ
+114 ARNTDEPQ
-122 PDGTE
+122 PDETE
-127 DETADGKV
+127 DETADGKA
-135 DEEPDAEETVDGT
+135 DAEPGTDETTDDTGTDT
-148 EETAD
+148 EE
-153 SVDDAEKATENVDD
+153 ATENVDD
-167 GKTDGDGPQ
+167 EKADGDGPQ
-176 AASDGDLLGENG
+176 SASDGDLLGEKG

-194 EDGGVD
+194 EDGGID
-200 TDEAENDDTSSDGND
+200 TDAAESDDSDSDGND
-215 THAEDD
+215 THAENADV
-221 DAIAPDSDTE
+221 IAPDSDTE
-231 DSPVEAGADDTETE
+231 DSPVEAGADDTGTE

-268 AHEDDVAETPD
+268 AHEDDVADTPD
-279 AETDGA
+279 AETDGT

-303 SQPAVDSTDSG
+303 SQPAVDATDSG
-314 DDAAAEGEAETV
+314 DDAAADGEAETV

-347 DATSDDTETDRAD
+347 DVTSDDTETDRTD
-360 GAEDDSDA
+360 GAEDDSDKSQEQE
-368 PQEQEPADVDTESDE
+368 PEQEPADVDTESDE
-383 ADDKNDV
+383 TDEKHDA
-390 EDTADGKEGDADTPP
+390 EDTANEAEGEADTAP
-405 DTADTPAGA
+405 DTEDTPAGA

-420 VTTAFDK
+420 VTAAFDK
-427 SIEQAKSI
+427 SIEQAKAI

-442 RDEHDGAEEAEK
+442 RDEHDGAEETEK
-454 GAGDVSG
+454 SDGDTSG

-502 KATDGHDAE
+502 KATDGHNAE

-545 AAKSVAGWFKETASS
+545 AAKSVAGWFKGTASS

-609 LTINETADSD
+609 LTINETTDSD
-619 ENRNDLTADDA
+619 ENRNNLTADDA
-630 SEITG
+630 SEITE
-635 SEQAT
+635 SAQA
-640 AGDTETAKPEAEAE
+640 ADSSTETAKTEAEAE
-654 DVAGNETE
+654 DAADKETE
-662 SQQVTEPDKATE
+662 QQQGAEPDKVPET
-674 PEPSAPT
+674 EPSAPT
-681 TDTET
+681 TDSET
-686 AATDWKEGGTDGDA
+686 AATDGKEGGTGGDA
-700 TDEKP
+700 AGEKP

-746 RKAYGAYGD
+746 RKAYGAHGD

-765 PDPDKI
+765 PDTDKI
-771 YGIDPRAYADMRRP
+771 YGIDPRAYADMRLP

-954 KVGDRE
+954 KIGDRE

-1105 RIGVELRADDTGA
+1105 RIGVELRTDDTGA

-1132 TGMKAGDVIVSVG
+1132 AGMKAGDVIVSVG
-1145 NNKIKSP
+1145 NSKIKSP

>member
-1 MDGTRSRQ
+1 
-9 AINTRDRERLT
+9 
-20 AYGRSQPVDAIER
+20 
-33 RNDDM
+33 M

-43 RGSSKKH
+43 RGSSRKH

-56 QLEQHRDEI
+56 KLEQHREEI
-65 NSETDGQDAQKTDTP
+65 NSETETQENAQEIDAPT
-80 AVETG
+80 VETE
-85 RTDIDVTEDGTG
+85 RADTDATPDGTG
-97 ADEATATD
+97 ADEETAAETAAD
-105 TVDTDVVGE
+105 TADADAEGT
-114 ARDTDKPQ
+114 ARDTDEPQ
-122 PDGTE
+122 PDETE
-127 DETADGKV
+127 DETADGEV
-135 DEEPDAEETVDGT
+135 DAEPDAD
-148 EETAD
+148 ETAD
-153 SVDDAEKATENVDD
+153 ATDTEDTPDGSDTEEAADTVDD
-167 GKTDGDGPQ
+167 GKTDGDWPQ
-176 AASDGDLLGENG
+176 AASDGDLPSEKG
-188 QDGTEA
+188 QDGTGA
-194 EDGGVD
+194 DDGGTD
-200 TDEAENDDTSSDGND
+200 TDAADNDNPGNGGND
-215 THAEDD
+215 THAEDTD
-221 DAIAPDSDTE
+221 VIVPDSDTQDNPTEADAGDTGAE
-231 DSPVEAGADDTETE
+231 DD
-245 DGDEPAEGDTPD
+245 DEPADGDAPD
-257 ADESDVDDPAD
+257 ADGTDADAPAD
-268 AHEDDVAETPD
+268 AHEDDAADTPD
-279 AETDGA
+279 AEPDGA
-285 EDGQHAMEPSDGN
+285 EDGQHTMGPSDGD

-303 SQPAVDSTDSG
+303 SQPAADTTDSG
-314 DDAAAEGEAETV
+314 DDAAAGSEAV
-326 TVEND
+326 TGTEENGTTD
-331 TAEADAAEPEP
+331 SDAAEPEP
-342 AEGTT
+342 VEGAA
-347 DATSDDTETDRAD
+347 DATADDTETNRAD
-360 GAEDDSDA
+360 GTEDDSDV
-368 PQEQEPADVDTESDE
+368 PQEQEPEDADTESDE
-383 ADDKNDV
+383 ADGERDAG
-390 EDTADGKEGDADTPP
+390 DTEDGKKDEADVAA
-405 DTADTPAGA
+405 DTADTPVGA

-420 VTTAFDK
+420 VTAAFDK
-427 SIEQAKSI
+427 SIEQAKAI

-442 RDEHDGAEEAEK
+442 SDGHDGTEK
-454 GAGDVSG
+454 DENGDDSASG

-502 KATDGHDAE
+502 KAIDGHGVE
-511 NGTEDAG
+511 NGAEGTGDEKEAKETAG
-518 GKKEAEKAADGDTVA
+518 GDTAA
-533 DSDSD
+533 DSDND
-538 GGNDLKT
+538 GGNGLKT
-545 AAKSVAGWFKETASS
+545 AAKSAAGWFKGTASS

-570 ETREAVERAKAER
+570 ETKEAIEKAKAER

-595 AEEKAAKEAAADAS
+595 AEEKANKEAAADAS
-609 LTINETADSD
+609 LTINETTDSD
-619 ENRNDLTADDA
+619 GNRNALTADDA

-635 SEQAT
+635 SAQAAEGT
-640 AGDTETAKPEAEAE
+640 ATADDAAAGDTATANHEAEAG
-654 DVAGNETE
+654 DAAGNEAE
-662 SQQVTEPDKATE
+662 LQQGTEPNKTTE
-674 PEPSAPT
+674 PESTAPT
-681 TDTET
+681 PDAGT
-686 AATDWKEGGTDGDA
+686 AATGEKEGGTGGDA
-700 TDEKP
+700 ADEKP
-705 DTGQTERP
+705 GTGQTERS

-728 PQIPYAYRQP
+728 PQAPYAYRQP

-785 QMPAGVP
+785 QMPAGAP

-843 SGATAAIVTGLVT
+843 SGATATIVTGLVT
-856 GTTSSTKSV
+856 GSTSSTKSV

-917 NSTSTVMS
+917 NSASTVMS

-1073 IAGGQGL
+1073 IAGGHGL

-1088 AKKVA
+1088 AKKIA

-1105 RIGVELRADDTGA
+1105 RIGVELRTDDTGA

-1132 TGMKAGDVIVSVG
+1132 AGMKAGDVIVSVG
-1145 NNKIKSP
+1145 NSKIKSP

-1166 YASIKVKRDGIEQ
+1166 YTSIKVKHDGIEQ

-1202 KG
+1202 RG

>member
-1 MDGTRSRQ
+1 
-9 AINTRDRERLT
+9 
-20 AYGRSQPVDAIER
+20 
-33 RNDDM
+33 M

-65 NSETDGQDAQKTDTP
+65 NSETDGQDAQKTDTST
-80 AVETG
+80 VETG
-85 RTDIDVTEDGTG
+85 RAGTDVTADGTG

-105 TVDTDVVGE
+105 TVDADAAETARNTDGQ
-114 ARDTDKPQ
+114 Q
-122 PDGTE
+122 PDET
-127 DETADGKV
+127 DTETADGKT
-135 DEEPDAEETVDGT
+135 DAEPGTEETVDGT
-148 EETAD
+148 EETAE
-153 SVDDAEKATENVDD
+153 SVNDAEEATENVDD

-176 AASDGDLLGENG
+176 SASDGDLSGEKG
-188 QDGTEA
+188 QDDTEA
-194 EDGGVD
+194 EDGEID
-200 TDEAENDDTSSDGND
+200 TD
-215 THAEDD
+215 AEDN
-221 DAIAPDSDTE
+221 DAADSDSYTE
-231 DSPVEAGADDTETE
+231 DRPVDADADDTETD

-257 ADESDVDDPAD
+257 VDEAD
-268 AHEDDVAETPD
+268 ADADAPVDTREDDAADTPD

-285 EDGQHAMEPSDGN
+285 EDGQHVMEPSDMN
-298 TPDVP
+298 TPDVS
-303 SQPAVDSTDSG
+303 SQPAADTADPG
-314 DDAAAEGEAETV
+314 DDAAAGSEAETV

-331 TAEADAAEPEP
+331 TADAGAAEHEP
-342 AEGTT
+342 AEGTA
-347 DATSDDTETDRAD
+347 DAIADDTETDRAD
-360 GAEDDSDA
+360 EAVADSDA
-368 PQEQEPADVDTESDE
+368 PQEQEPEDVDTESDG
-383 ADDKNDV
+383 KNDAG
-390 EDTADGKEGDADTPP
+390 DTADDEEGEADTTS

-414 HFAAGD
+414 HFATGD
-420 VTTAFDK
+420 VTAAFDK
-427 SIEQAKSI
+427 SIEQAKAI

-442 RDEHDGAEEAEK
+442 HDGHDGAEETEK
-454 GAGDVSG
+454 GDDGTSG

-502 KATDGHDAE
+502 KATDGHDAA
-511 NGTEDAG
+511 NGAEDAG
-518 GKKEAEKAADGDTVA
+518 GEKEAVEAAGGDTA
-533 DSDSD
+533 TDSDSD
-538 GGNDLKT
+538 GGNDLKS
-545 AAKSVAGWFKETASS
+545 AAKSVAGWLKGTASS

-570 ETREAVERAKAER
+570 ETREAVEKAKAER

-595 AEEKAAKEAAADAS
+595 AEEKAVKEAAADAS
-609 LTINETADSD
+609 LTINETPDSD
-619 ENRNDLTADDA
+619 ENRNALTADDA
-630 SEITG
+630 SEITE
-635 SEQAT
+635 SAQA
-640 AGDTETAKPEAEAE
+640 ADGDAETAKPETEA
-654 DVAGNETE
+654 DDAADKETE
-662 SQQVTEPDKATE
+662 PQQGTEPDKAAE

-681 TDTET
+681 TDAET
-686 AATDWKEGGTDGDA
+686 AATDGKEGGTDGDA
-700 TDEKP
+700 ADEKP
-705 DTGQTERP
+705 DTQT
-713 DTQADGRGEDGGKTQ
+713 DGLGEDGGKTQ
-728 PQIPYAYRQP
+728 PQAPYAYRQP

-746 RKAYGAYGD
+746 RKAYGTYGD

-876 SRQPAGQAFKNAQA
+876 SKQPAGQAFKNAQA

-1105 RIGVELRADDTGA
+1105 RIGVELRTDDTGA

-1132 TGMKAGDVIVSVG
+1132 AGMKAGDVIVSVG
-1145 NNKIKSP
+1145 NSKIKSP

-1166 YASIKVKRDGIEQ
+1166 YTSIKVKRDGIEQ

>member
-1 MDGTRSRQ
+1 
-9 AINTRDRERLT
+9 
-20 AYGRSQPVDAIER
+20 
-33 RNDDM
+33 M

-56 QLEQHRDEI
+56 QLEQHRNEI
-65 NSETDGQDAQKTDTP
+65 NSEADGQDAQKTDTP
-80 AVETG
+80 TVETE
-85 RTDIDVTEDGTG
+85 RADTDVTTDGTG

-105 TVDTDVVGE
+105 TVDTDAVGE
-114 ARDTDKPQ
+114 ARDTDEPQ

-135 DEEPDAEETVDGT
+135 DEEPDTEETVDGT
-148 EETAD
+148 EETAE
-153 SVDDAEKATENVDD
+153 SVDDAEEAPENADD

-176 AASDGDLLGENG
+176 AASDGDLPNEKG
-188 QDGTEA
+188 QDETEA
-194 EDGGVD
+194 EDGGID
-200 TDEAENDDTSSDGND
+200 TDTAESDDAGSDGND
-215 THAEDD
+215 THAEDT
-221 DAIAPDSDTE
+221 DAIAPNSDTE
-231 DSPVEAGADDTETE
+231 DSPAEADAYDTGTDD
-245 DGDEPAEGDTPD
+245 GNEPAEGDSPDSDETD
-257 ADESDVDDPAD
+257 ADADTPAD
-268 AHEDDVAETPD
+268 AHEDDAADTPD

-285 EDGQHAMEPSDGN
+285 EDGQHAMEPSDVN

-303 SQPAVDSTDSG
+303 SQPAVDATDSG
-314 DDAAAEGEAETV
+314 DDAADNGEAETV
-326 TVEND
+326 TEGND
-331 TAEADAAEPEP
+331 TADADVVEPEP
-342 AEGTT
+342 AEDTT
-347 DATSDDTETDRAD
+347 DATSDDTETNRAD

-368 PQEQEPADVDTESDE
+368 PQEQEPEQEPADVDTESDE
-383 ADDKNDV
+383 VDDKNDV
-390 EDTADGKEGDADTPP
+390 EDTADDDEGEADTAADTPT

-420 VTTAFDK
+420 VTAAFDK
-427 SIEQAKSI
+427 SIEQAKAI

-442 RDEHDGAEEAEK
+442 HDGAEETEK
-454 GAGDVSG
+454 GDGDTSG

-502 KATDGHDAE
+502 KATDGHDTG
-511 NGTEDAG
+511 NGAEDAG
-518 GKKEAEKAADGDTVA
+518 GKKKTDETVGGDTAA
-533 DSDSD
+533 DSDND

-545 AAKSVAGWFKETASS
+545 AAKSVAGWFKGTASS

-570 ETREAVERAKAER
+570 ETKEAVEKAKAER

-609 LTINETADSD
+609 LTINEATDSD

-635 SEQAT
+635 SAQAA
-640 AGDTETAKPEAEAE
+640 AGGTETAKPEAEAE
-654 DVAGNETE
+654 DATGKETE
-662 SQQVTEPDKATE
+662 PQQVTESDKATE
-674 PEPSAPT
+674 PEPTAPT
-681 TDTET
+681 PDAET
-686 AATDWKEGGTDGDA
+686 AATDGKEGGTLGDA
-700 TDEKP
+700 ADEKP

-728 PQIPYAYRQP
+728 PQAPYAYRQP

-792 IDPSRIVIIDA
+792 IDQSRIVIIDA

-1105 RIGVELRADDTGA
+1105 RIGVELRTDDTGA

-1132 TGMKAGDVIVSVG
+1132 AGMKAGDVIVSVG
-1145 NNKIKSP
+1145 NSKIKSP

-1166 YASIKVKRDGIEQ
+1166 YTSIKVKRDGIEQ

-1187 GKVTPKTKVDGGEST
+1187 GKVTPKTKVDGGESA

>member
-1 MDGTRSRQ
+1 
-9 AINTRDRERLT
+9 
-20 AYGRSQPVDAIER
+20 
-33 RNDDM
+33 
-38 PAKRK
+38 
-43 RGSSKKH
+43 
-50 SKAMEA
+50 MEA

-65 NSETDGQDAQKTDTP
+65 NSETDGQDAQKTDTTT
-80 AVETG
+80 VETG
-85 RTDIDVTEDGTG
+85 RADTDVTTDGTG
-97 ADEATATD
+97 SDEATAAD
-105 TVDTDVVGE
+105 TVDADATE
-114 ARDTDKPQ
+114 TARDTDEQ
-122 PDGTE
+122 QLDET
-127 DETADGKV
+127 DAETADGKI
-135 DEEPDAEETVDGT
+135 DAEPDADKTV
-148 EETAD
+148 A
-153 SVDDAEKATENVDD
+153 DAEAEEATENVDD
-167 GKTDGDGPQ
+167 EKADGDGPQ
-176 AASDGDLLGENG
+176 SASDGDLLGEKG

-194 EDGGVD
+194 EDGEID
-200 TDEAENDDTSSDGND
+200 TDAAENNDTSSDGND
-215 THAEDD
+215 THIEDAD
-221 DAIAPDSDTE
+221 VIAPDSDTE
-231 DSPVEAGADDTETE
+231 DSPVEAGADDTGTE

-268 AHEDDVAETPD
+268 THEDDVADTPD
-279 AETDGA
+279 AETDGT

-303 SQPAVDSTDSG
+303 SQPAVDTTDSG
-314 DDAAAEGEAETV
+314 DDAAADGEAETV

-347 DATSDDTETDRAD
+347 DVTPDDTETDRAD
-360 GAEDDSDA
+360 GAEYDSDA
-368 PQEQEPADVDTESDE
+368 PQEQEPDLEQEPADVDTESDE

-390 EDTADGKEGDADTPP
+390 EDTADDDEGAADTAADTTL
-405 DTADTPAGA
+405 DTADTQAGA

-420 VTTAFDK
+420 VTAAFDK
-427 SIEQAKSI
+427 SIEQAKAI

-442 RDEHDGAEEAEK
+442 HDEHDGAEETEQ
-454 GAGDVSG
+454 GDGDTSG

-511 NGTEDAG
+511 NGAEDAG
-518 GKKEAEKAADGDTVA
+518 GKKEADEAANGDTTA

-538 GGNDLKT
+538 GGNDLKA
-545 AAKSVAGWFKETASS
+545 AAKSVAGWFKGTASS

-570 ETREAVERAKAER
+570 ETREAVEKAKAER

-609 LTINETADSD
+609 LTINETTDSD

-630 SEITG
+630 SEITE
-635 SEQAT
+635 SAQA
-640 AGDTETAKPEAEAE
+640 ADSSTETAKTEAEAE
-654 DVAGNETE
+654 DAADKETE
-662 SQQVTEPDKATE
+662 QQQGAEPDKVPET
-674 PEPSAPT
+674 EPSAPT
-681 TDTET
+681 TDSET
-686 AATDWKEGGTDGDA
+686 AATDGKEGGTGGDA
-700 TDEKP
+700 AGEKP

-746 RKAYGAYGD
+746 RKAYGAHGD

-771 YGIDPRAYADMRRP
+771 YGIDPRAYADMRLP

-971 SDLAVIHIEGATDLK
+971 SDLAVIHIEGAIDLK

-1073 IAGGQGL
+1073 IAGGHGL

-1088 AKKVA
+1088 AKKIA

-1105 RIGVELRADDTGA
+1105 RIGVELRTDDTGA

-1132 TGMKAGDVIVSVG
+1132 AGMKAGDVIVSVG
-1145 NNKIKSP
+1145 NSKIKSP

>member
-1 MDGTRSRQ
+1 
-9 AINTRDRERLT
+9 
-20 AYGRSQPVDAIER
+20 
-33 RNDDM
+33 M

-65 NSETDGQDAQKTDTP
+65 NSETDGQDAQKTDTT

-85 RTDIDVTEDGTG
+85 RTDTDVTADGTG
-97 ADEATATD
+97 TDEATDTD
-105 TVDTDVVGE
+105 TVDADAAET
-114 ARDTDKPQ
+114 ARDADGQQ

-127 DETADGKV
+127 GETADGKT
-135 DEEPDAEETVDGT
+135 DAYSEAEETVD
-148 EETAD
+148 
-153 SVDDAEKATENVDD
+153 SVDAEEAAENADE
-167 GKTDGDGPQ
+167 KETDGNGPQ
-176 AASDGDLLGENG
+176 TASDGDLLDEKG
-188 QDGTEA
+188 QDVTEA
-194 EDGGVD
+194 ETGCIDTDAAESDDTGDGG
-200 TDEAENDDTSSDGND
+200 TD
-215 THAEDD
+215 THAEDAD
-221 DAIAPDSDTE
+221 VTVPDSDTG
-231 DSPVEAGADDTETE
+231 DSPVEADADDTGT
-245 DGDEPAEGDTPD
+245 DDHDEPAKGDAHD
-257 ADESDVDDPAD
+257 ADETDAD
-268 AHEDDVAETPD
+268 ASAGAREDDAADTPD

-285 EDGQHAMEPSDGN
+285 EDGQHVMEPSDMN
-298 TPDVP
+298 TPDVS
-303 SQPAVDSTDSG
+303 SQPAADTADPG
-314 DDAAAEGEAETV
+314 DDAAAGSEAETV

-331 TAEADAAEPEP
+331 TADAGTAKHEP
-342 AEGTT
+342 AEGTA
-347 DATSDDTETDRAD
+347 DATADDTETDRAD
-360 GAEDDSDA
+360 EAVADSDA
-368 PQEQEPADVDTESDE
+368 PQEQEPENVDTESDE
-383 ADDKNDV
+383 ADGKNDAG
-390 EDTADGKEGDADTPP
+390 DTADDEEGEADTTS

-414 HFAAGD
+414 HFATGD
-420 VTTAFDK
+420 VTAAFDK
-427 SIEQAKSI
+427 SIEQAKAI

-442 RDEHDGAEEAEK
+442 HDGHDGTEETEK
-454 GAGDVSG
+454 GDDGTSG

-502 KATDGHDAE
+502 KATDGHDAA
-511 NGTEDAG
+511 NGAEDAG
-518 GKKEAEKAADGDTVA
+518 REKEAEEAADGDTAA
-533 DSDSD
+533 DSDND
-538 GGNDLKT
+538 GGNDLKA
-545 AAKSVAGWFKETASS
+545 AAKSVAGWLKGTVSS

-570 ETREAVERAKAER
+570 ETKKAVEKAKAER

-609 LTINETADSD
+609 LTINETPDSD
-619 ENRNDLTADDA
+619 ENRNALTADDA
-630 SEITG
+630 SEITE
-635 SEQAT
+635 SAQAA

-654 DVAGNETE
+654 DAAGKETE
-662 SQQVTEPDKATE
+662 QQQGTEPDKAAE

-681 TDTET
+681 TDAET
-686 AATDWKEGGTDGDA
+686 AATDGKEGGTDGNA
-700 TDEKP
+700 ADEKP
-705 DTGQTERP
+705 DTEQIERP
-713 DTQADGRGEDGGKTQ
+713 DTQTDGLGEDGGKTQ
-728 PQIPYAYRQP
+728 PQVPYAYRQP

-746 RKAYGAYGD
+746 RKAYGTYGD

-771 YGIDPRAYADMRRP
+771 YGIDPRAYADMRRS

-876 SRQPAGQAFKNAQA
+876 SKQPAGQAFKNAQA

-1105 RIGVELRADDTGA
+1105 RIGVELRTDDTGA

-1132 TGMKAGDVIVSVG
+1132 AGMKAGDVIVSVG
-1145 NNKIKSP
+1145 NSKIKSP

-1166 YASIKVKRDGIEQ
+1166 YTSIKVKRDGIEQ

>member
-1 MDGTRSRQ
+1 
-9 AINTRDRERLT
+9 
-20 AYGRSQPVDAIER
+20 
-33 RNDDM
+33 
-38 PAKRK
+38 
-43 RGSSKKH
+43 
-50 SKAMEA
+50 MEA

-65 NSETDGQDAQKTDTP
+65 NNEADGQDVQKTDTTT
-80 AVETG
+80 VETG
-85 RTDIDVTEDGTG
+85 RAGTDVTTDGTG
-97 ADEATATD
+97 VDEAAAAD
-105 TVDTDVVGE
+105 TVDADEVGE
-114 ARDTDKPQ
+114 ARNTDEPQ
-122 PDGTE
+122 PDET
-127 DETADGKV
+127 DAETADGKT
-135 DEEPDAEETVDGT
+135 DAEPGTDET
-148 EETAD
+148 TAD
-153 SVDDAEKATENVDD
+153 TDTDAEKATENVDD
-167 GKTDGDGPQ
+167 EKTDGDRPQ
-176 AASDGDLLGENG
+176 SASDSDLPSEKG
-188 QDGTEA
+188 QDETEA
-194 EDGGVD
+194 EDGGTD
-200 TDEAENDDTSSDGND
+200 TDEAENDDSDSDGND
-215 THAEDD
+215 THAEDAD
-221 DAIAPDSDTE
+221 VIVPDSDTE
-231 DSPVEAGADDTETE
+231 DSPVEADADDADAEN
-245 DGDEPAEGDTPD
+245 GDEPE
-257 ADESDVDDPAD
+257 DVDAPDSDETDTDATAD
-268 AHEDDVAETPD
+268 AHEDDAADTPD
-279 AETDGA
+279 AETDSA
-285 EDGQHAMEPSDGN
+285 EDGQHATAPSDN
-298 TPDVP
+298 TPEVP
-303 SQPAVDSTDSG
+303 SQPAADATDSE
-314 DDAAAEGEAETV
+314 DNAAADGEAETV
-326 TVEND
+326 TDGND
-331 TAEADAAEPEP
+331 TADADTAEPEP

-347 DATSDDTETDRAD
+347 DATADDTEADRAD

-368 PQEQEPADVDTESDE
+368 PQEQESEDVDTESDE

-390 EDTADGKEGDADTPP
+390 EDTADGKEGDADATT

-414 HFAAGD
+414 HFAAGN
-420 VTTAFDK
+420 VTAAFDK
-427 SIEQAKSI
+427 SIEQAKAI

-442 RDEHDGAEEAEK
+442 HDEAEEAEK
-454 GAGDVSG
+454 GAGDASG

-495 MIDEETA
+495 MIGEETA
-502 KATDGHDAE
+502 KATDGRDAE

-518 GKKEAEKAADGDTVA
+518 REKEAGEAADGDTET

-538 GGNDLKT
+538 GGNDLKA
-545 AAKSVAGWFKETASS
+545 AAKSVAGWFKGTASS

-570 ETREAVERAKAER
+570 ETREAVEKAKAER

-609 LTINETADSD
+609 LTINETTDSD
-619 ENRNDLTADDA
+619 ENCNDLTADDA

-635 SEQAT
+635 SEQEA

-654 DVAGNETE
+654 DAAGNETE
-662 SQQVTEPDKATE
+662 PQQVTEPDKAAE
-674 PEPSAPT
+674 PEPTAPT
-681 TDTET
+681 PDAET
-686 AATDWKEGGTDGDA
+686 AATDGKEGGAGSDA
-700 TDEKP
+700 ADEKP

-713 DTQADGRGEDGGKTQ
+713 DMQADGRGEDGGKTQ
-728 PQIPYAYRQP
+728 PQTPYAYRQP

-765 PDPDKI
+765 PDSDKI

-999 DVASTIGAPYGYDKT
+999 DVASAIGAPYGYDKT

-1105 RIGVELRADDTGA
+1105 RIGVELRTDDTGA

-1132 TGMKAGDVIVSVG
+1132 AGMKAGDVIVSVG
-1145 NNKIKSP
+1145 NSKIKSP

-1166 YASIKVKRDGIEQ
+1166 YTSIKVKRDGIEQ

>member
-1 MDGTRSRQ
+1 
-9 AINTRDRERLT
+9 
-20 AYGRSQPVDAIER
+20 
-33 RNDDM
+33 
-38 PAKRK
+38 
-43 RGSSKKH
+43 
-50 SKAMEA
+50 MEA

-65 NSETDGQDAQKTDTP
+65 NSEIDGQDAQKTDTST
-80 AVETG
+80 VKTG
-85 RTDIDVTEDGTG
+85 RAGTDVTAEGAGT
-97 ADEATATD
+97 DEATAKD
-105 TVDTDVVGE
+105 TVDTDAVGE
-114 ARDTDKPQ
+114 ARDIDEPQ

-127 DETADGKV
+127 DEVADGKIDAEPGM
-135 DEEPDAEETVDGT
+135 DETTADADAEE
-148 EETAD
+148 
-153 SVDDAEKATENVDD
+153 ATENVDD
-167 GKTDGDGPQ
+167 EKTDEDGPQ
-176 AASDGDLLGENG
+176 SASDGDLSGEKG

-194 EDGGVD
+194 EDGEID
-200 TDEAENDDTSSDGND
+200 TD
-215 THAEDD
+215 AEDN
-221 DAIAPDSDTE
+221 DAADSDSYTE
-231 DSPVEAGADDTETE
+231 DRPVDADADDTGTE

-257 ADESDVDDPAD
+257 ADEADADADAPAD
-268 AHEDDVAETPD
+268 AHEDDTADTPD
-279 AETDGA
+279 AETDGS
-285 EDGQHAMEPSDGN
+285 EDGQHATEPSDMN
-298 TPDVP
+298 TPDIP
-303 SQPAVDSTDSG
+303 SQPAADTADSG
-314 DDAAAEGEAETV
+314 NDATEDSEAKTV
-326 TVEND
+326 TAEND
-331 TAEADAAEPEP
+331 TADADAAEPES
-342 AEGTT
+342 AGTA
-347 DATSDDTETDRAD
+347 DATADDTEADRTDEA
-360 GAEDDSDA
+360 ALDSDA
-368 PQEQEPADVDTESDE
+368 PQEQEPEQEPAGVDTESDE
-383 ADDKNDV
+383 TDGEHDAGDTSDDEKG
-390 EDTADGKEGDADTPP
+390 EADTPT
-405 DTADTPAGA
+405 DTENTPAGA

-420 VTTAFDK
+420 VTAAFDK
-427 SIEQAKSI
+427 SIEQAKAI

-442 RDEHDGAEEAEK
+442 HDGHDGTEETEK
-454 GAGDVSG
+454 GDGGTSG

-518 GKKEAEKAADGDTVA
+518 GEKESAEAAGSDTA
-533 DSDSD
+533 TDSDSD
-538 GGNDLKT
+538 GGNDLKA
-545 AAKSVAGWFKETASS
+545 AAKSVAGWLKGTASS

-570 ETREAVERAKAER
+570 ETKEAVEKAKAER

-609 LTINETADSD
+609 LTINETPDSD
-619 ENRNDLTADDA
+619 ENRNALTADDA
-630 SEITG
+630 SEITE
-635 SEQAT
+635 SAQA
-640 AGDTETAKPEAEAE
+640 ADGDAEAAKPETEAE
-654 DVAGNETE
+654 DAADKETE
-662 SQQVTEPDKATE
+662 QQQGTEPDKTAE
-674 PEPSAPT
+674 PEPTSPT
-681 TDTET
+681 PDAET
-686 AATDWKEGGTDGDA
+686 AATDGKEGGTDGDA

-713 DTQADGRGEDGGKTQ
+713 DTQTDGRGEDGGKTQ
-728 PQIPYAYRQP
+728 PQAPYAYRQP

-746 RKAYGAYGD
+746 RKAYGAYGNI
-755 VSAFERNAYR
+755 SAFERNAYR

-785 QMPAGVP
+785 QIPAGVP

-876 SRQPAGQAFKNAQA
+876 SKQPAGQAFKNAQA

-912 PSADE
+912 QSADE

-986 SLAFAD
+986 SLSFAD

-1105 RIGVELRADDTGA
+1105 RIGVELRTDDTGA

-1132 TGMKAGDVIVSVG
+1132 AGMKAGDVIVSVG
-1145 NNKIKSP
+1145 NSKIKSP

-1166 YASIKVKRDGIEQ
+1166 YTSIKVKRDGIEQ

-1187 GKVTPKTKVDGGEST
+1187 GKVTPKTKVDGGESA

>member
-1 MDGTRSRQ
+1 
-9 AINTRDRERLT
+9 
-20 AYGRSQPVDAIER
+20 
-33 RNDDM
+33 M

-43 RGSSKKH
+43 RASSRKH

-56 QLEQHRDEI
+56 KLEQHRDEI
-65 NSETDGQDAQKTDTP
+65 NSETEAQENAREFETP
-80 AVETG
+80 AVETE
-85 RTDIDVTEDGTG
+85 RTDTDVTADGTG
-97 ADEATATD
+97 ADGTTDTD
-105 TVDTDVVGE
+105 TVNADAAGT
-114 ARDTDKPQ
+114 ARDADAQQ
-122 PDGTE
+122 PDVTE
-127 DETADGKV
+127 DETADGKT
-135 DEEPDAEETVDGT
+135 DAEPGT
-148 EETAD
+148 EETTAD
-153 SVDDAEKATENVDD
+153 ADAEEAAENVDD
-167 GKTDGDGPQ
+167 EKTDGDGPQ
-176 AASDGDLLGENG
+176 SASDGDLPDEKG
-188 QDGTEA
+188 QDETEA
-194 EDGGVD
+194 EGGGAD
-200 TDEAENDDTSSDGND
+200 TDEAENDDSGSDGND
-215 THAEDD
+215 THAEDA
-221 DAIAPDSDTE
+221 DAIAMDSDTE
-231 DSPVEAGADDTETE
+231 DSPAEADADDA
-245 DGDEPAEGDTPD
+245 DAGDADEPAEGDAHD
-257 ADESDVDDPAD
+257 ADETDAGATAD
-268 AHEDDVAETPD
+268 AHEDDAADTPD
-279 AETDGA
+279 AEPDGA
-285 EDGQHAMEPSDGN
+285 EDGQHAMEPSDRN
-298 TPDVP
+298 APDIP
-303 SQPAVDSTDSG
+303 SKPTADATDSV
-314 DDAAAEGEAETV
+314 DDAAEDSEAETV
-326 TVEND
+326 TAEND
-331 TAEADAAEPEP
+331 TADADAAEPEP
-342 AEGTT
+342 AEGTS
-347 DATSDDTETDRAD
+347 DATADDTEIDLTD
-360 GAEDDSDA
+360 GAAADSDA
-368 PQEQEPADVDTESDE
+368 PQEQEQEPESVDTESDGT
-383 ADDKNDV
+383 DDKNDAG
-390 EDTADGKEGDADTPP
+390 DTADDEEGGADTPT
-405 DTADTPAGA
+405 DTEDTPAGA

-420 VTTAFDK
+420 VTMAFDK
-427 SIEQAKSI
+427 SIEQAKAI

-442 RDEHDGAEEAEK
+442 SDGHDGAAEEEN
-454 GAGDVSG
+454 GDDSAALG

-502 KATDGHDAE
+502 KATDGHGAE
-511 NGTEDAG
+511 NGAEDAG
-518 GKKEAEKAADGDTVA
+518 GEKEAGEAADGDTA
-533 DSDSD
+533 ANSDND
-538 GGNDLKT
+538 GGNDLKA
-545 AAKSVAGWFKETASS
+545 AAKSVAGWLKGTASS

-570 ETREAVERAKAER
+570 ETRESIEKAKAER

-609 LTINETADSD
+609 LTINETPDSD
-619 ENRNDLTADDA
+619 ENRNDLTADDV
-630 SEITG
+630 SEITE
-635 SEQAT
+635 SAQSIAVD
-640 AGDTETAKPEAEAE
+640 AADKKTEP
-654 DVAGNETE
+654 
-662 SQQVTEPDKATE
+662 QQGAEPDKAVEQEST
-674 PEPSAPT
+674 APT
-681 TDTET
+681 PDAGT
-686 AATDWKEGGTDGDA
+686 AATDGKEGGTDGDA
-700 TDEKP
+700 AGKKP
-705 DTGQTERP
+705 DTEQTERP
-713 DTQADGRGEDGGKTQ
+713 DTQTDGRGENGGKTQ

-755 VSAFERNAYR
+755 VSAFECNAYR

-917 NSTSTVMS
+917 NSASTVMS

-971 SDLAVIHIEGATDLK
+971 SDLAVIHIEGATDLQA
-986 SLAFAD
+986 LAFAD

-1093 DQIIANGEASHG
+1093 DQIIESGEASHG
-1105 RIGVELRADDTGA
+1105 RIGVELRTDDTGA

-1132 TGMKAGDVIVSVG
+1132 AGMKAGDVIVSVG
-1145 NNKIKSP
+1145 NSKIKSP

-1187 GKVTPKTKVDGGEST
+1187 GKATPKTKVDGGEST

>member
-1 MDGTRSRQ
+1 
-9 AINTRDRERLT
+9 
-20 AYGRSQPVDAIER
+20 
-33 RNDDM
+33 M

-65 NSETDGQDAQKTDTP
+65 NSEADGQDAQKTDTP
-80 AVETG
+80 TVETG
-85 RTDIDVTEDGTG
+85 RADTDVTTDGTE
-97 ADEATATD
+97 ADEATAAD
-105 TVDTDVVGE
+105 TVDADAVGE
-114 ARDTDKPQ
+114 ARNTDEPQ
-122 PDGTE
+122 PDETE
-127 DETADGKV
+127 DETADGKA
-135 DEEPDAEETVDGT
+135 DAEPGTDETTDDTGTDT
-148 EETAD
+148 EE
-153 SVDDAEKATENVDD
+153 ATENVDD
-167 GKTDGDGPQ
+167 EKADGDGPQ
-176 AASDGDLLGENG
+176 SASDGDLLGEKG

-194 EDGGVD
+194 EDGGID
-200 TDEAENDDTSSDGND
+200 TDAAESDDSDSDGND
-215 THAEDD
+215 THAENADV
-221 DAIAPDSDTE
+221 IAPDSDTE
-231 DSPVEAGADDTETE
+231 DSPVEAGADDTGTE

-268 AHEDDVAETPD
+268 AHEDDVADTPD
-279 AETDGA
+279 AETDGT

-303 SQPAVDSTDSG
+303 SQPAVDATDSG
-314 DDAAAEGEAETV
+314 DDAAADGEAETV

-347 DATSDDTETDRAD
+347 DVTSDDTETDRTD
-360 GAEDDSDA
+360 GAEDDSDKSQEQE
-368 PQEQEPADVDTESDE
+368 PEQEPADVDTESDE
-383 ADDKNDV
+383 TDEKHDA
-390 EDTADGKEGDADTPP
+390 EDTANEAEGEADTAP
-405 DTADTPAGA
+405 DTEDTPAGA
-414 HFAAGD
+414 HFTAGD
-420 VTTAFDK
+420 VTAAFDK
-427 SIEQAKSI
+427 SIEQAKAI

-442 RDEHDGAEEAEK
+442 RDEHDGAEETEK
-454 GAGDVSG
+454 SDGDTSG

-502 KATDGHDAE
+502 KATDGHNAE

-545 AAKSVAGWFKETASS
+545 AAKSVAGWFKGTASS

-609 LTINETADSD
+609 LTINETTDSD
-619 ENRNDLTADDA
+619 ENRNNLTADDA
-630 SEITG
+630 SEITE
-635 SEQAT
+635 SAQA
-640 AGDTETAKPEAEAE
+640 ADSSTETAKTEAEAE
-654 DVAGNETE
+654 DAADKETE
-662 SQQVTEPDKATE
+662 QQQGAEPDKVPET
-674 PEPSAPT
+674 EPSAPT
-681 TDTET
+681 TDSET
-686 AATDWKEGGTDGDA
+686 AATDGKEGGTGGDA
-700 TDEKP
+700 AGEKP

-746 RKAYGAYGD
+746 RKAYGAHGD

-765 PDPDKI
+765 PDTDKI
-771 YGIDPRAYADMRRP
+771 YGIDPRAYADMRLP

-954 KVGDRE
+954 KIGDRE

-1105 RIGVELRADDTGA
+1105 RIGVELRTDDTGA

-1132 TGMKAGDVIVSVG
+1132 AGMKAGDVIVSVG
-1145 NNKIKSP
+1145 NSKIKSP

>member
-1 MDGTRSRQ
+1 
-9 AINTRDRERLT
+9 
-20 AYGRSQPVDAIER
+20 
-33 RNDDM
+33 M

-56 QLEQHRDEI
+56 QLEQHRNEI
-65 NSETDGQDAQKTDTP
+65 NSEADGQDAQKTDTP
-80 AVETG
+80 TVKTG
-85 RTDIDVTEDGTG
+85 RADTDVTEDGTK

-105 TVDTDVVGE
+105 TVDADGAETT
-114 ARDTDKPQ
+114 RDTDGQQ
-122 PDGTE
+122 PDVTE
-127 DETADGKV
+127 DETADGKT
-135 DEEPDAEETVDGT
+135 DAEPGAEEAADGT
-148 EETAD
+148 KSEE
-153 SVDDAEKATENVDD
+153 ATENVDD
-167 GKTDGDGPQ
+167 GKADGDGPQ
-176 AASDGDLLGENG
+176 AASDGDLPVEKE
-188 QDGTEA
+188 QDETEA
-194 EDGGVD
+194 EDGGID
-200 TDEAENDDTSSDGND
+200 TDTAESDDAGSDGND
-215 THAEDD
+215 THVEDAD
-221 DAIAPDSDTE
+221 VIAPDSDTE
-231 DSPVEAGADDTETE
+231 DSPVEADADDADAE
-245 DGDEPAEGDTPD
+245 DGDEPADGDSPDSDETD
-257 ADESDVDDPAD
+257 ADVDTPAD
-268 AHEDDVAETPD
+268 AHEDDAADTPD
-279 AETDGA
+279 AEADGT
-285 EDGQHAMEPSDGN
+285 EDGQHAMESSDGN

-303 SQPAVDSTDSG
+303 SQLAVDATDSG
-314 DDAAAEGEAETV
+314 DDAAADGEAETA
-326 TVEND
+326 TEGND
-331 TAEADAAEPEP
+331 TADSDAAEPKP

-368 PQEQEPADVDTESDE
+368 PQEQEPEQEPADVDTESDE

-390 EDTADGKEGDADTPP
+390 EDTADGKEVEADTTP

-420 VTTAFDK
+420 VMAAFDK
-427 SIEQAKSI
+427 SIEQAKAI

-442 RDEHDGAEEAEK
+442 YDGHDGTADEEK
-454 GAGDVSG
+454 GDDGTPS

-502 KATDGHDAE
+502 KAIDGHDAE
-511 NGTEDAG
+511 NDTEDADG
-518 GKKEAEKAADGDTVA
+518 EKEAEEAVDGDTA
-533 DSDSD
+533 TDSDSD
-538 GGNDLKT
+538 GENDLKA
-545 AAKSVAGWFKETASS
+545 AAKSVAGWIKGTASS

-570 ETREAVERAKAER
+570 ETKEAVEKAKAER

-619 ENRNDLTADDA
+619 ESRNDLTADDA
-630 SEITG
+630 SEITE
-635 SEQAT
+635 SAQAAT
-640 AGDTETAKPEAEAE
+640 EDTEAAKPEVEAE
-654 DVAGNETE
+654 DAAGKEPE
-662 SQQVTEPDKATE
+662 PQQGTEPDKTAE
-674 PEPSAPT
+674 PEPTAPT
-681 TDTET
+681 PDAET
-686 AATDWKEGGTDGDA
+686 AATDGKEGGTGGDA
-700 TDEKP
+700 ADEKP

-713 DTQADGRGEDGGKTQ
+713 DTQADGRGEDGGKPQ

-755 VSAFERNAYR
+755 VSAFERNAYH

-803 ANAPRTLRQ
+803 ASAPRTLRQ

-1105 RIGVELRADDTGA
+1105 RIGVELRTDDTGA

-1132 TGMKAGDVIVSVG
+1132 AGMKAGDVIVSVG
-1145 NNKIKSP
+1145 NSKIKSP

>member
-1 MDGTRSRQ
+1 
-9 AINTRDRERLT
+9 
-20 AYGRSQPVDAIER
+20 
-33 RNDDM
+33 M

-43 RGSSKKH
+43 RGSSKKR

-65 NSETDGQDAQKTDTP
+65 NSETDGQDAQKTDTTT
-80 AVETG
+80 AETG
-85 RTDIDVTEDGTG
+85 RADTDVTTDGTG
-97 ADEATATD
+97 ADEATAAD
-105 TVDTDVVGE
+105 TADADADAAET
-114 ARDTDKPQ
+114 ARDTDGQQ
-122 PDGTE
+122 PDET
-127 DETADGKV
+127 DAETADGKT
-135 DEEPDAEETVDGT
+135 DSEPGTEETVDGT
-148 EETAD
+148 EETAE
-153 SVDDAEKATENVDD
+153 SVDDAEEATENVDD
-167 GKTDGDGPQ
+167 EKADGDWPQ
-176 AASDGDLLGENG
+176 SASDGDLPSEKG
-188 QDGTEA
+188 QDEREA
-194 EDGGVD
+194 EDGEID
-200 TDEAENDDTSSDGND
+200 TD
-215 THAEDD
+215 AEDN
-221 DAIAPDSDTE
+221 DAADSDSYTE
-231 DSPVEAGADDTETE
+231 DCPVDADADDTETE

-257 ADESDVDDPAD
+257 VDEAD
-268 AHEDDVAETPD
+268 ADADAPVDTREDDAADTPD

-298 TPDVP
+298 TLDVP
-303 SQPAVDSTDSG
+303 SQPAVDATDSG
-314 DDAAAEGEAETV
+314 DDTAADGEAETV
-326 TVEND
+326 TEGNG
-331 TAEADAAEPEP
+331 TADSDAVEPEP

-360 GAEDDSDA
+360 GAEDDFDA

-383 ADDKNDV
+383 TDEKHDAS
-390 EDTADGKEGDADTPP
+390 DTANDDEGEADTAA
-405 DTADTPAGA
+405 DTTTNTADTPAGA

-420 VTTAFDK
+420 VTAAFDK
-427 SIEQAKSI
+427 SIEQAKAI

-442 RDEHDGAEEAEK
+442 HDEAEEAEK
-454 GAGDVSG
+454 GAGDASG

-502 KATDGHDAE
+502 KATDGHDV
-511 NGTEDAG
+511 EDAG
-518 GKKEAEKAADGDTVA
+518 GEKESGEAAGGDTET

-538 GGNDLKT
+538 GENNLKAT
-545 AAKSVAGWFKETASS
+545 AKSVAGWFKGTASS

-570 ETREAVERAKAER
+570 ETKEAVEKAKAER

-609 LTINETADSD
+609 LTINETTDSD
-619 ENRNDLTADDA
+619 GNRNDLTADDA

-635 SEQAT
+635 SEQAA

-654 DVAGNETE
+654 DAAGNKVEP
-662 SQQVTEPDKATE
+662 QQGTEPDKAAE
-674 PEPSAPT
+674 PEPTAPSP
-681 TDTET
+681 DSET
-686 AATDWKEGGTDGDA
+686 AAADGKEGGTDGDA
-700 TDEKP
+700 ADEKP
-705 DTGQTERP
+705 DTGQPERP
-713 DTQADGRGEDGGKTQ
+713 DTQTDGRGEDSGKTQ
-728 PQIPYAYRQP
+728 PQIPCTYRQP

-755 VSAFERNAYR
+755 VSAFEHNAYR

-771 YGIDPRAYADMRRP
+771 YGIDPRSYADMRRP

-946 NGYSDIMV
+946 NGYSGIMV

-1105 RIGVELRADDTGA
+1105 RIGVELRTDDTGA

-1132 TGMKAGDVIVSVG
+1132 AGMKAGDVVVSVG
-1145 NNKIKSP
+1145 NSKIKSP

-1179 TLKVKVEA
+1179 TIKVKVEA

>member
-1 MDGTRSRQ
+1 
-9 AINTRDRERLT
+9 
-20 AYGRSQPVDAIER
+20 
-33 RNDDM
+33 M

-85 RTDIDVTEDGTG
+85 RTDTDVTEDGTG

-114 ARDTDKPQ
+114 ARDTDEPQ

-127 DETADGKV
+127 DETADGKD

-153 SVDDAEKATENVDD
+153 SVDDAEEATENVDD

-176 AASDGDLLGENG
+176 AASDSDLPDEKG

-194 EDGGVD
+194 EDGGID
-200 TDEAENDDTSSDGND
+200 TDTAKSDNAGSDGND
-215 THAEDD
+215 THVEDAD
-221 DAIAPDSDTE
+221 VIAPDSDTE
-231 DSPVEAGADDTETE
+231 DSPVEADADDADAEN
-245 DGDEPAEGDTPD
+245 GDEPADGDAPD
-257 ADESDVDDPAD
+257 SDETDTDATADTHADDTAD
-268 AHEDDVAETPD
+268 TPD

-285 EDGQHAMEPSDGN
+285 EDGQHVTEPSDN
-298 TPDVP
+298 TPDVL
-303 SQPAVDSTDSG
+303 SQPAVDATDSG
-314 DDAAAEGEAETV
+314 DDAAADGEAETV
-326 TVEND
+326 TEENG
-331 TAEADAAEPEP
+331 TVNADAAEPEP
-342 AEGTT
+342 ADGTT

-360 GAEDDSDA
+360 GEEDDSDA
-368 PQEQEPADVDTESDE
+368 PQEQEPEQEPADVDTESDE
-383 ADDKNDV
+383 ADGKNDV
-390 EDTADGKEGDADTPP
+390 EDTADGKEGDADTPT

-420 VTTAFDK
+420 VTAAFDK
-427 SIEQAKSI
+427 SIEQAKAI

-442 RDEHDGAEEAEK
+442 HDGAEETEK
-454 GAGDVSG
+454 GDGDTSG

-502 KATDGHDAE
+502 KATDGHDSE

-518 GKKEAEKAADGDTVA
+518 GKKEADEAADGDTTA

-538 GGNDLKT
+538 GGNDLKA
-545 AAKSVAGWFKETASS
+545 AAKSVAGWFKGTASS

-570 ETREAVERAKAER
+570 ETREAVEKAKAER

-609 LTINETADSD
+609 LTINETANSD

-635 SEQAT
+635 SEQAA
-640 AGDTETAKPEAEAE
+640 AGDTETAKPEAEVE
-654 DVAGNETE
+654 DAAGKETE
-662 SQQVTEPDKATE
+662 PQQVTEPDKVVE
-674 PEPSAPT
+674 PEPSTPT
-681 TDTET
+681 PDSET
-686 AATDWKEGGTDGDA
+686 AATDEKGSGTGGDA
-700 TDEKP
+700 ADEKP

-713 DTQADGRGEDGGKTQ
+713 DTQTDGRGEDGGKTQ

-746 RKAYGAYGD
+746 RKAYGAHGD

-765 PDPDKI
+765 PDPDEI

-812 GVGLETADG
+812 GVGLATADG

-1105 RIGVELRADDTGA
+1105 RIGVELRTDDTGA

-1132 TGMKAGDVIVSVG
+1132 AGMKAGDVIVSVG
-1145 NNKIKSP
+1145 NSKIKNP

-1179 TLKVKVEA
+1179 TIKVKVEA

>member
-1 MDGTRSRQ
+1 
-9 AINTRDRERLT
+9 
-20 AYGRSQPVDAIER
+20 
-33 RNDDM
+33 
-38 PAKRK
+38 
-43 RGSSKKH
+43 
-50 SKAMEA
+50 MEA

-65 NSETDGQDAQKTDTP
+65 NSEADGQDAQKTDTP
-80 AVETG
+80 TAETG
-85 RTDIDVTEDGTG
+85 RADTDVTTDGTE
-97 ADEATATD
+97 ADEANATN
-105 TVDTDVVGE
+105 TVDADE
-114 ARDTDKPQ
+114 AEITRDTDGQQ
-122 PDGTE
+122 PDET
-127 DETADGKV
+127 DAETADGKT
-135 DEEPDAEETVDGT
+135 DAEPGT
-148 EETAD
+148 EETVA
-153 SVDDAEKATENVDD
+153 DAEKAADTEETAENVDA

-176 AASDGDLLGENG
+176 AASDGDLPGEKG

-194 EDGGVD
+194 EDGGAD
-200 TDEAENDDTSSDGND
+200 TDEAENDDTGSDGND
-215 THAEDD
+215 THVEDD
-221 DAIAPDSDTE
+221 DAIAPDSDIE
-231 DSPVEAGADDTETE
+231 GSPAEADADDTGTE
-245 DGDEPAEGDTPD
+245 DGNEPAEGDSPDSDETD
-257 ADESDVDDPAD
+257 ADVDTTAD
-268 AHEDDVAETPD
+268 AHEDDAADTPD

-285 EDGQHAMEPSDGN
+285 EDGQHATEPSDGN

-303 SQPAVDSTDSG
+303 SQPAVDATDSG
-314 DDAAAEGEAETV
+314 DDAAADGEAETV
-326 TVEND
+326 TEEND
-331 TAEADAAEPEP
+331 TADADAAEPEP
-342 AEGTT
+342 AEGPT
-347 DATSDDTETDRAD
+347 DATSDDTETDRTD

-368 PQEQEPADVDTESDE
+368 PQEQEPEQEPADVDTESDE

-390 EDTADGKEGDADTPP
+390 EDTADGKEGDADTPT

-420 VTTAFDK
+420 VTAAFDK
-427 SIEQAKSI
+427 SIEQAKAI

-442 RDEHDGAEEAEK
+442 HDGAEETEK
-454 GAGDVSG
+454 GDGDTSG

-502 KATDGHDAE
+502 KATDGHDAG
-511 NGTEDAG
+511 NGTEDACVE
-518 GKKEAEKAADGDTVA
+518 KEADEAADGDTET
-533 DSDSD
+533 DSNSD
-538 GGNDLKT
+538 GGNDLKA
-545 AAKSVAGWFKETASS
+545 AAKSVAGWFKGTASS

-570 ETREAVERAKAER
+570 ETKAAVEKAKAER

-609 LTINETADSD
+609 LTINETTDSD

-630 SEITG
+630 SKITS
-635 SEQAT
+635 SEQAA

-654 DVAGNETE
+654 DVADNETE
-662 SQQVTEPDKATE
+662 PQQVTEPDKATE
-674 PEPSAPT
+674 PEPTAPT
-681 TDTET
+681 PDTET
-686 AATDWKEGGTDGDA
+686 AATDEKEGGTGGDA
-700 TDEKP
+700 ADEKP
-705 DTGQTERP
+705 GTGQTERP
-713 DTQADGRGEDGGKTQ
+713 DTQTDGRGEDGGKTQ
-728 PQIPYAYRQP
+728 PQAPYAYRQP

-755 VSAFERNAYR
+755 VSTFERNAYR
-765 PDPDKI
+765 PAPDKI

-856 GTTSSTKSV
+856 GATSSTKSV

-1105 RIGVELRADDTGA
+1105 RIGVELRTDDTGA

-1132 TGMKAGDVIVSVG
+1132 AGMKAGDVIVSVG
-1145 NNKIKSP
+1145 NSKIKSP

-1166 YASIKVKRDGIEQ
+1166 YTSIKVKRDGIEQ

>member
-1 MDGTRSRQ
+1 
-9 AINTRDRERLT
+9 
-20 AYGRSQPVDAIER
+20 
-33 RNDDM
+33 M

-43 RGSSKKH
+43 RGSSKKR

-65 NSETDGQDAQKTDTP
+65 NSKADGQDAQKTDTP
-80 AVETG
+80 TAETG
-85 RTDIDVTEDGTG
+85 RADTDVTTDGTE
-97 ADEATATD
+97 ADEANATN
-105 TVDTDVVGE
+105 TVDADE
-114 ARDTDKPQ
+114 AETTRDTDGQQ
-122 PDGTE
+122 PDET
-127 DETADGKV
+127 DAETADGKT
-135 DEEPDAEETVDGT
+135 DAEPGT
-148 EETAD
+148 EETVA
-153 SVDDAEKATENVDD
+153 DAEKAADTEETAENVDD

-176 AASDGDLLGENG
+176 AASDGDLPGEKG

-194 EDGGVD
+194 EDGGAD
-200 TDEAENDDTSSDGND
+200 TDEAENDDTGSDGND
-215 THAEDD
+215 THVEDD

-231 DSPVEAGADDTETE
+231 GSPAEADADDTGTE
-245 DGDEPAEGDTPD
+245 DGNEPAEDDSPDSDETD
-257 ADESDVDDPAD
+257 ADVDTPAD
-268 AHEDDVAETPD
+268 AHEDDAADTPD

-285 EDGQHAMEPSDGN
+285 EDGQHAMEPSGGN

-303 SQPAVDSTDSG
+303 SQLAVDATDSG
-314 DDAAAEGEAETV
+314 DDAAADSEAETV
-326 TVEND
+326 TVENGTAD
-331 TAEADAAEPEP
+331 TDAAEPEP

-360 GAEDDSDA
+360 EAEDDSDA

-383 ADDKNDV
+383 TDEKHDAS
-390 EDTADGKEGDADTPP
+390 DTANDDEGEADTAADTTT

-420 VTTAFDK
+420 VTAAFDK
-427 SIEQAKSI
+427 SIEQAKAI

-442 RDEHDGAEEAEK
+442 HDEHDGTEATEK
-454 GAGDVSG
+454 GDGDTSG

-502 KATDGHDAE
+502 KATDGYDAE
-511 NGTEDAG
+511 NGTENAG
-518 GKKEAEKAADGDTVA
+518 GKKETGETADDDTET

-545 AAKSVAGWFKETASS
+545 AAKSVAGWLKGTASS

-570 ETREAVERAKAER
+570 ETKEAVEKAKAER

-595 AEEKAAKEAAADAS
+595 AEEKAAKEAVADAS
-609 LTINETADSD
+609 LTINETTDSD
-619 ENRNDLTADDA
+619 ESRNALTAEDA
-630 SEITG
+630 SEIAE
-635 SEQAT
+635 SAQA
-640 AGDTETAKPEAEAE
+640 ADSSTETAKPEAEAE
-654 DVAGNETE
+654 GAAGNETE
-662 SQQVTEPDKATE
+662 PQQGTEPDKADALE
-674 PEPSAPT
+674 PIAPSHDA
-681 TDTET
+681 ET
-686 AATDWKEGGTDGDA
+686 AATDGKEGGTGGDA
-700 TDEKP
+700 ADEKP
-705 DTGQTERP
+705 DTGQTELS
-713 DTQADGRGEDGGKTQ
+713 DTQPDGRGEDGGKTQ
-728 PQIPYAYRQP
+728 PQIPYAYRQL

-746 RKAYGAYGD
+746 RKAYGTYGD

-812 GVGLETADG
+812 GVGLETTDG

-1073 IAGGQGL
+1073 IAGRQGL

-1093 DQIIANGEASHG
+1093 DQIIANGKASHG
-1105 RIGVELRADDTGA
+1105 RIGVELRTDDTGA

-1132 TGMKAGDVIVSVG
+1132 AGMKAGDVIVSVG
-1145 NNKIKSP
+1145 NSKIKSP
-1152 SDFMMAIEEQPIGE
+1152 SDFMMAIEEQPLGE

>member
-1 MDGTRSRQ
+1 
-9 AINTRDRERLT
+9 
-20 AYGRSQPVDAIER
+20 
-33 RNDDM
+33 M

-65 NSETDGQDAQKTDTP
+65 NSEADGQDAQKTDTP
-80 AVETG
+80 TVETG
-85 RTDIDVTEDGTG
+85 RADTDVTTDGTG
-97 ADEATATD
+97 ADEATAAD
-105 TVDTDVVGE
+105 TVDADAVGE
-114 ARDTDKPQ
+114 AHNTDEPQ
-122 PDGTE
+122 PDETE
-127 DETADGKV
+127 DETV
-135 DEEPDAEETVDGT
+135 DDKTDAEPGTDETTDN
-148 EETAD
+148 A
-153 SVDDAEKATENVDD
+153 DAEKATENDDD

-176 AASDGDLLGENG
+176 SASDGDLPSEKW
-188 QDGTEA
+188 QDETEA
-194 EDGGVD
+194 EDGEID
-200 TDEAENDDTSSDGND
+200 TDAAENNGPDGDGDDTHVED
-215 THAEDD
+215 T

-231 DSPVEAGADDTETE
+231 DSPVGAGADDADAEN
-245 DGDEPAEGDTPD
+245 GDEPE
-257 ADESDVDDPAD
+257 DVDAPDSDETDTDATAD
-268 AHEDDVAETPD
+268 AHEDDAADTPD

-285 EDGQHAMEPSDGN
+285 EDGQHATEPSDMN
-298 TPDVP
+298 MSDIT
-303 SQPAVDSTDSG
+303 SQPAADATDSG
-314 DDAAAEGEAETV
+314 DDAAADGEAETV
-326 TVEND
+326 TEENG
-331 TAEADAAEPEP
+331 TVNADAAEPEP
-342 AEGTT
+342 ANGTT

-360 GAEDDSDA
+360 GEEDDSDK
-368 PQEQEPADVDTESDE
+368 PQEQEPEQEPADVDTESDE
-383 ADDKNDV
+383 TDEKHDAVDAANDD
-390 EDTADGKEGDADTPP
+390 EGEADTAADIPT

-420 VTTAFDK
+420 VTAAFDK
-427 SIEQAKSI
+427 SIEQAKAI

-442 RDEHDGAEEAEK
+442 HDGHDETEETEK
-454 GAGDVSG
+454 GAGDTSG

-511 NGTEDAG
+511 NGTEDAS

-570 ETREAVERAKAER
+570 ETREAVEKAKAER
-583 EQKRQEELERKE
+583 EQRRQEELERKE

-630 SEITG
+630 SEITE
-635 SEQAT
+635 SAQSA
-640 AGDTETAKPEAEAE
+640 DSSTETAKPEAEAE

-674 PEPSAPT
+674 PEPSAT
-681 TDTET
+681 TPDAET
-686 AATDWKEGGTDGDA
+686 AATDGKEGGTDGDA

-705 DTGQTERP
+705 DTEQPERP

-771 YGIDPRAYADMRRP
+771 YGIDPRAYADMRLP

-954 KVGDRE
+954 KIGDRE

-1073 IAGGQGL
+1073 IAGGHGL

-1088 AKKVA
+1088 AKKIA

-1105 RIGVELRADDTGA
+1105 RIGVELRTDDTGA

-1145 NNKIKSP
+1145 NSKIKSP

-1166 YASIKVKRDGIEQ
+1166 YTSIKVKRDGIEQ

-1187 GKVTPKTKVDGGEST
+1187 GKITPKTKVDGGEST

>member
-1 MDGTRSRQ
+1 
-9 AINTRDRERLT
+9 
-20 AYGRSQPVDAIER
+20 
-33 RNDDM
+33 M

-65 NSETDGQDAQKTDTP
+65 NNEADGQDTQKTDTTT
-80 AVETG
+80 AETG
-85 RTDIDVTEDGTG
+85 RTDTDVTADGTG
-97 ADEATATD
+97 ADEANAAD
-105 TVDTDVVGE
+105 TVDADAAETARGTD
-114 ARDTDKPQ
+114 RQQ
-122 PDGTE
+122 PDET
-127 DETADGKV
+127 DAETADGKT
-135 DEEPDAEETVDGT
+135 DAEPDADKTVVDADTDADADVEE
-148 EETAD
+148 
-153 SVDDAEKATENVDD
+153 ATENVDD

-176 AASDGDLLGENG
+176 AASDGDLLGEKG
-188 QDGTEA
+188 QDETEA
-194 EDGGVD
+194 EGGGAD
-200 TDEAENDDTSSDGND
+200 TDEAENDGPDSDGND
-215 THAEDD
+215 THAEDAD
-221 DAIAPDSDTE
+221 MTVPDSDTE
-231 DSPVEAGADDTETE
+231 GSPVEADADDIGTE
-245 DGDEPAEGDTPD
+245 DGNEPAEGDAPD
-257 ADESDVDDPAD
+257 ADETDTDATAD

-279 AETDGA
+279 AKTDGA
-285 EDGQHAMEPSDGN
+285 EDGQHTTELSDGN
-298 TPDVP
+298 TTDVP
-303 SQPAVDSTDSG
+303 SQPAADATDSR
-314 DDAAAEGEAETV
+314 DDEEADSEAETV
-326 TVEND
+326 TEENG
-331 TAEADAAEPEP
+331 TAEADAAEPET
-342 AEGTT
+342 AGGTT
-347 DATSDDTETDRAD
+347 DTTADDTETNRAD
-360 GAEDDSDA
+360 GAEDDSNA
-368 PQEQEPADVDTESDE
+368 PQEQEPEQEPADVDTESDE

-390 EDTADGKEGDADTPP
+390 EDTADGKEGDADTPT

-420 VTTAFDK
+420 VTAAFDK
-427 SIEQAKSI
+427 SIEQAKAI

-442 RDEHDGAEEAEK
+442 RDEHDGTEATEK
-454 GAGDVSG
+454 GDDDASG

-502 KATDGHDAE
+502 KATDGHDAG
-511 NGTEDAG
+511 NGTEDACVE
-518 GKKEAEKAADGDTVA
+518 KEADEAADGDTET

-538 GGNDLKT
+538 GGNDLKA
-545 AAKSVAGWFKETASS
+545 AAKSVAGWFKGTASS

-570 ETREAVERAKAER
+570 ETKAAVEKAKAER

-609 LTINETADSD
+609 LTINETTDSD

-630 SEITG
+630 SKITS
-635 SEQAT
+635 SEQAA

-654 DVAGNETE
+654 DVADNETE
-662 SQQVTEPDKATE
+662 PQQVTEPDKATE
-674 PEPSAPT
+674 PEPTAPT
-681 TDTET
+681 PDTET
-686 AATDWKEGGTDGDA
+686 AATDEKEGGTGGDA
-700 TDEKP
+700 ADEKP
-705 DTGQTERP
+705 GTGQTERP
-713 DTQADGRGEDGGKTQ
+713 DTQTDGRGEDGGKTQ
-728 PQIPYAYRQP
+728 PQTPYAYRQP

-771 YGIDPRAYADMRRP
+771 YGIDPRAYADMRQP

-1026 GTYETTDGMPMYISL
+1026 GTYETTDGMPMYISI

-1105 RIGVELRADDTGA
+1105 RIGVELRTDDTGA

-1132 TGMKAGDVIVSVG
+1132 AGMKAGDVIVSVG
-1145 NNKIKSP
+1145 NSKIKSP

-1166 YASIKVKRDGIEQ
+1166 YTSIKVKRDGIEQ

>member
-1 MDGTRSRQ
+1 
-9 AINTRDRERLT
+9 
-20 AYGRSQPVDAIER
+20 
-33 RNDDM
+33 M

-65 NSETDGQDAQKTDTP
+65 NSEADGQDAQKTDTP

-85 RTDIDVTEDGTG
+85 LTDTDVTEDGTG
-97 ADEATATD
+97 ADEANAND
-105 TVDTDVVGE
+105 TVSADAAETAQGTDGQ
-114 ARDTDKPQ
+114 Q
-122 PDGTE
+122 PDETG
-127 DETADGKV
+127 DEAADGKTDAEPGA
-135 DEEPDAEETVDGT
+135 DESIDDADTDADTDAEE
-148 EETAD
+148 
-153 SVDDAEKATENVDD
+153 ATENVDD
-167 GKTDGDGPQ
+167 EKTDGGGPQ
-176 AASDGDLLGENG
+176 AASDGDLPGEKG
-188 QDGTEA
+188 QDETEA
-194 EDGGVD
+194 EDGGAD
-200 TDEAENDDTSSDGND
+200 TDEDENDDTGSDGND
-215 THAEDD
+215 THVEDD
-221 DAIAPDSDTE
+221 DAIASDSDTE
-231 DSPVEAGADDTETE
+231 GSPAEADADDTGTE
-245 DGDEPAEGDTPD
+245 DGNEPAEGDSPD
-257 ADESDVDDPAD
+257 SDETDAEVDTPAD
-268 AHEDDVAETPD
+268 AHEDDAADTPD

-285 EDGQHAMEPSDGN
+285 EDGQHVTEPSDN
-298 TPDVP
+298 TPDVL
-303 SQPAVDSTDSG
+303 SQPAVDATDSG
-314 DDAAAEGEAETV
+314 DDAAADGEAETV
-326 TVEND
+326 TEGND
-331 TAEADAAEPEP
+331 TADSDAAEPEP

-347 DATSDDTETDRAD
+347 DATADDTETDRAD
-360 GAEDDSDA
+360 GEEDDSDA
-368 PQEQEPADVDTESDE
+368 PQEQEPEQEPADVDTESDE
-383 ADDKNDV
+383 SDGKNDV
-390 EDTADGKEGDADTPP
+390 EDTADGKEGDADTPT

-420 VTTAFDK
+420 VTAAFDK
-427 SIEQAKSI
+427 SIEQAKAI

-442 RDEHDGAEEAEK
+442 HDGTDETEK
-454 GAGDVSG
+454 CDGDTSG

-511 NGTEDAG
+511 NGAEDAG
-518 GKKEAEKAADGDTVA
+518 GKKEADEAADGDTET

-545 AAKSVAGWFKETASS
+545 AAKSVAGWFKGTASS
-560 IRESVSAKIT
+560 IRESVSAKII
-570 ETREAVERAKAER
+570 ETKEAVEKAKAER

-609 LTINETADSD
+609 LTINETANSD

-635 SEQAT
+635 SEQAA

-654 DVAGNETE
+654 DATGKEVEPQQGTE
-662 SQQVTEPDKATE
+662 SDNATE
-674 PEPSAPT
+674 PEPTAPT
-681 TDTET
+681 PDAET
-686 AATDWKEGGTDGDA
+686 AATDGKEGGTDGDA
-700 TDEKP
+700 ADETP
-705 DTGQTERP
+705 DAVQTERL

-728 PQIPYAYRQP
+728 PQAPYAYRQP

-971 SDLAVIHIEGATDLK
+971 SDLAVIHIEGAIDLK

-1073 IAGGQGL
+1073 IAGGHGL

-1088 AKKVA
+1088 AKKIA

-1105 RIGVELRADDTGA
+1105 RIGVELRTDDTGA

-1132 TGMKAGDVIVSVG
+1132 AGMKAGDVIVSVG
-1145 NNKIKSP
+1145 NSKIKSP

-1166 YASIKVKRDGIEQ
+1166 YTSIKVKRDGIEQ

>member
-1 MDGTRSRQ
+1 
-9 AINTRDRERLT
+9 
-20 AYGRSQPVDAIER
+20 
-33 RNDDM
+33 M

-65 NSETDGQDAQKTDTP
+65 NSETDGQDAQKTDTT

-85 RTDIDVTEDGTG
+85 RTDTDVTADGTG
-97 ADEATATD
+97 TDEATDTD
-105 TVDTDVVGE
+105 TVDADAAET
-114 ARDTDKPQ
+114 ARDADGQQ

-127 DETADGKV
+127 DETADGKT
-135 DEEPDAEETVDGT
+135 DAYSEAEETVDGT
-148 EETAD
+148 EETAE
-153 SVDDAEKATENVDD
+153 SVDDAEEATENVDD

-176 AASDGDLLGENG
+176 SASDGDLSGEKG
-188 QDGTEA
+188 QDDTEA
-194 EDGGVD
+194 EDGEID
-200 TDEAENDDTSSDGND
+200 TD
-215 THAEDD
+215 AEDN
-221 DAIAPDSDTE
+221 DATDSDSYTE
-231 DSPVEAGADDTETE
+231 DRPVDADADDTETD

-257 ADESDVDDPAD
+257 VDEAD
-268 AHEDDVAETPD
+268 ADADAPVDTREDDAADTPD

-285 EDGQHAMEPSDGN
+285 EDGQHVMEQSDCN
-298 TPDVP
+298 TPDVS
-303 SQPAVDSTDSG
+303 SQPAADTADPG
-314 DDAAAEGEAETV
+314 DDAAAGSEAETV

-331 TAEADAAEPEP
+331 TADAGTAKHEP
-342 AEGTT
+342 AEGTA
-347 DATSDDTETDRAD
+347 DATADDTETDRAD
-360 GAEDDSDA
+360 EAVADSDA
-368 PQEQEPADVDTESDE
+368 PQEQEPENVDTESDE
-383 ADDKNDV
+383 ADGKNDAG
-390 EDTADGKEGDADTPP
+390 DTADDEEGEADTTS

-414 HFAAGD
+414 HFATGD
-420 VTTAFDK
+420 VTAAFDK
-427 SIEQAKSI
+427 SIEQAKAI

-442 RDEHDGAEEAEK
+442 HDGHDGTEETEK
-454 GAGDVSG
+454 GDDGTSG

-502 KATDGHDAE
+502 KATDGHDAA
-511 NGTEDAG
+511 NGAEDAG
-518 GKKEAEKAADGDTVA
+518 REKEAEEAADGDTAA
-533 DSDSD
+533 DSDND
-538 GGNDLKT
+538 GGNDLKA
-545 AAKSVAGWFKETASS
+545 AAKSVAGWLKGTVSS

-570 ETREAVERAKAER
+570 ETKEAVEKAKAER

-609 LTINETADSD
+609 LTINETPDSD
-619 ENRNDLTADDA
+619 ENRNALTADDA
-630 SEITG
+630 SEITE
-635 SEQAT
+635 SAQAA
-640 AGDTETAKPEAEAE
+640 AGDTETAKPETEA
-654 DVAGNETE
+654 DDAADKETE
-662 SQQVTEPDKATE
+662 PQQGTEPDKAAE

-681 TDTET
+681 TDAET
-686 AATDWKEGGTDGDA
+686 AATDGKEGGTDGDA
-700 TDEKP
+700 ADEKP
-705 DTGQTERP
+705 DTQT
-713 DTQADGRGEDGGKTQ
+713 DGLGEDGGKTQ
-728 PQIPYAYRQP
+728 PQVPYAYRQP

-746 RKAYGAYGD
+746 RKAYGTYGD

-876 SRQPAGQAFKNAQA
+876 SKQPAGQAFKNAQA

-1105 RIGVELRADDTGA
+1105 RIGVELRTDDTGA

-1132 TGMKAGDVIVSVG
+1132 AGMKAGDVIVSVG
-1145 NNKIKSP
+1145 NSKIKSP

-1166 YASIKVKRDGIEQ
+1166 YTSIKVKRDGIEQ

>member
-1 MDGTRSRQ
+1 
-9 AINTRDRERLT
+9 
-20 AYGRSQPVDAIER
+20 
-33 RNDDM
+33 
-38 PAKRK
+38 
-43 RGSSKKH
+43 
-50 SKAMEA
+50 MEA

-65 NSETDGQDAQKTDTP
+65 NSEAYGQDAQKTDTP
-80 AVETG
+80 TAETG
-85 RTDIDVTEDGTG
+85 RTDTDVTTDGTVADEATAIDTVDAVETAQGTDGQQPDETVDEAADGKTDAEPG
-97 ADEATATD
+97 ADEAT
-105 TVDTDVVGE
+105 
-114 ARDTDKPQ
+114 
-122 PDGTE
+122 DGTE
-127 DETADGKV
+127 
-135 DEEPDAEETVDGT
+135 AEE
-148 EETAD
+148 
-153 SVDDAEKATENVDD
+153 ATENVDD
-167 GKTDGDGPQ
+167 GKADGDGPQ
-176 AASDGDLLGENG
+176 SASDGDLPGEKE
-188 QDGTEA
+188 QDETEA
-194 EDGGVD
+194 EDGGID
-200 TDEAENDDTSSDGND
+200 TDTAESDDAGSDGND
-215 THAEDD
+215 THVEDA
-221 DAIAPDSDTE
+221 DAIAPDSDIE
-231 DSPVEAGADDTETE
+231 DSPVEADADDADAE
-245 DGDEPAEGDTPD
+245 DGDEPEDGDSPDSDETD
-257 ADESDVDDPAD
+257 ADVDTPAD
-268 AHEDDVAETPD
+268 AHEDDAADTPD
-279 AETDGA
+279 AETDGT
-285 EDGQHAMEPSDGN
+285 EDGQHAMESSDGN

-303 SQPAVDSTDSG
+303 SQLAVDATDSG
-314 DDAAAEGEAETV
+314 DDAAADGEAETV
-326 TVEND
+326 TEGND
-331 TAEADAAEPEP
+331 TADTDAAEPEP

-368 PQEQEPADVDTESDE
+368 PQEQEPEQEPADVDTESDE

-390 EDTADGKEGDADTPP
+390 EDTADGKEVEADTTP

-420 VTTAFDK
+420 VTAAFDK
-427 SIEQAKSI
+427 SIEQAKAI

-442 RDEHDGAEEAEK
+442 YDGHDGTETTEK
-454 GAGDVSG
+454 GTGDASG
-461 IGVEIKTAEEIAE
+461 IGIEIKTAEEIAE

-487 KTIAKLDE
+487 KTIAKLDK

-502 KATDGHDAE
+502 KATDVHDV
-511 NGTEDAG
+511 EDAG
-518 GKKEAEKAADGDTVA
+518 GEKEAGEAVDGDTEI

-545 AAKSVAGWFKETASS
+545 AAKSVAGWFKGTASS
-560 IRESVSAKIT
+560 IRESVSAKII
-570 ETREAVERAKAER
+570 ETKEAVEKAKAER

-609 LTINETADSD
+609 LTINETPDSD
-619 ENRNDLTADDA
+619 ENRNSPTADDA
-630 SEITG
+630 SEITE
-635 SEQAT
+635 SAQAA

-654 DVAGNETE
+654 DAAGNEAE
-662 SQQVTEPDKATE
+662 PQQGTEPDKATE
-674 PEPSAPT
+674 PEPSAPSP
-681 TDTET
+681 DAET
-686 AATDWKEGGTDGDA
+686 AATDEKEGGTDSDA

-728 PQIPYAYRQP
+728 PQAPYAYRQP

-843 SGATAAIVTGLVT
+843 SGATSAIVTGLVT

-876 SRQPAGQAFKNAQA
+876 SKQPAGQAFKNAQA

-1073 IAGGQGL
+1073 IAGGHGL

-1088 AKKVA
+1088 AKKIA

-1105 RIGVELRADDTGA
+1105 RIGVELRTDDTGA

-1132 TGMKAGDVIVSVG
+1132 AGMKAGDVIVSVG
-1145 NNKIKSP
+1145 NSKIKSP

>member
-1 MDGTRSRQ
+1 
-9 AINTRDRERLT
+9 
-20 AYGRSQPVDAIER
+20 
-33 RNDDM
+33 M

-50 SKAMEA
+50 SMAMEA
-56 QLEQHRDEI
+56 KLEQHRDEI
-65 NSETDGQDAQKTDTP
+65 NSETEEQDARETDVPTVETEHTDT
-80 AVETG
+80 
-85 RTDIDVTEDGTG
+85 DVTADGTG
-97 ADEATATD
+97 TDEATATD
-105 TVDTDVVGE
+105 TVDTDE
-114 ARDTDKPQ
+114 AGTARGADEQQ

-127 DETADGKV
+127 DETSDGKT
-135 DEEPDAEETVDGT
+135 DAEPDAEETSDAT
-148 EETAD
+148 
-153 SVDDAEKATENVDD
+153 DAEESAESIDD
-167 GKTDGDGPQ
+167 EETDGDGPQ
-176 AASDGDLLGENG
+176 AASDGDLPEEKG
-188 QDGTEA
+188 QDGTET
-194 EDGGVD
+194 EDDGSD
-200 TDEAENDDTSSDGND
+200 DDAAENDDTGDGGAD
-215 THAEDD
+215 HAEDA
-221 DAIAPDSDTE
+221 DATVPDSDTG
-231 DSPVEAGADDTETE
+231 DSPVEADADDTGT
-245 DGDEPAEGDTPD
+245 DDHDEPAEGDAHD
-257 ADESDVDDPAD
+257 ADETDAD
-268 AHEDDVAETPD
+268 ASAGAREDDAADTPD

-285 EDGQHAMEPSDGN
+285 EDGQHVMEQSDCN
-298 TPDVP
+298 TPDIP
-303 SQPAVDSTDSG
+303 SQPAADATDLG
-314 DDAAAEGEAETV
+314 DDAAADSEAETV
-326 TVEND
+326 TAEND
-331 TAEADAAEPEP
+331 TADAGAAEHEP
-342 AEGTT
+342 AEGTA
-347 DATSDDTETDRAD
+347 DATADDTETDQAD
-360 GAEDDSDA
+360 EAAADSDA
-368 PQEQEPADVDTESDE
+368 PQEQKPEDVDTESDE
-383 ADDKNDV
+383 ADGKNDAG
-390 EDTADGKEGDADTPP
+390 DTADDEEGEADTTSN
-405 DTADTPAGA
+405 TADTPAGA

-420 VTTAFDK
+420 VTAAFDK

-442 RDEHDGAEEAEK
+442 HDGHGGTADEEK
-454 GAGDVSG
+454 GDDGTPS

-495 MIDEETA
+495 MIDEEAA
-502 KATDGHDAE
+502 KATDGHNAGNGAE
-511 NGTEDAG
+511 DDG
-518 GKKEAEKAADGDTVA
+518 GEKEAGEAADGDTAA
-533 DSDSD
+533 DSDND
-538 GGNDLKT
+538 GGNDIKS
-545 AAKSVAGWFKETASS
+545 AAKSIAGWLKGTASS

-570 ETREAVERAKAER
+570 ETKESIEKAKAER

-609 LTINETADSD
+609 LTINETHDSD
-619 ENRNDLTADDA
+619 EDRNALTADDA
-630 SEITG
+630 SEITE
-635 SEQAT
+635 SAQEAT
-640 AGDTETAKPEAEAE
+640 EDTEAAKPEAEAE
-654 DVAGNETE
+654 DASGKETE
-662 SQQVTEPDKATE
+662 PQQGVEPDKATE
-674 PEPSAPT
+674 PESNAPT
-681 TDTET
+681 PDAET
-686 AATDWKEGGTDGDA
+686 AATDGKEGGTGGDA
-700 TDEKP
+700 ADAKP
-705 DTGQTERP
+705 GTGQTERP
-713 DTQADGRGEDGGKTQ
+713 DTQTDGRGEDGGKTQ
-728 PQIPYAYRQP
+728 PQAPYAYRQP

-746 RKAYGAYGD
+746 HKAYGAYGD

-792 IDPSRIVIIDA
+792 IDPSRIVIVDA

-934 GNGDILTNAHIV
+934 GNGDIITNAHIV

-986 SLAFAD
+986 PLAFAD

-1105 RIGVELRADDTGA
+1105 RIGVELRTDDTGA

-1132 TGMKAGDVIVSVG
+1132 AGMKAGDVIVSVG
-1145 NNKIKSP
+1145 NSKIKSP
-1152 SDFMMAIEEQPIGE
+1152 SDFMMAIEEQPLGE

>member
-1 MDGTRSRQ
+1 
-9 AINTRDRERLT
+9 
-20 AYGRSQPVDAIER
+20 
-33 RNDDM
+33 
-38 PAKRK
+38 
-43 RGSSKKH
+43 
-50 SKAMEA
+50 MEA

-65 NSETDGQDAQKTDTP
+65 NSETDGQDAQKTDTT

-85 RTDIDVTEDGTG
+85 RTDTDVTADGTG
-97 ADEATATD
+97 TDEATDTD
-105 TVDTDVVGE
+105 TVDADAAET
-114 ARDTDKPQ
+114 ARDADGQQ

-127 DETADGKV
+127 DETADGKTDAYLEADETV
-135 DEEPDAEETVDGT
+135 DSVDAEEAA
-148 EETAD
+148 ENAD
-153 SVDDAEKATENVDD
+153 EKE
-167 GKTDGDGPQ
+167 TDGNGPQ
-176 AASDGDLLGENG
+176 TASDGDLLDEKG
-188 QDGTEA
+188 QDETEA
-194 EDGGVD
+194 EAGCINTDAAESDDTGDGG
-200 TDEAENDDTSSDGND
+200 TD
-215 THAEDD
+215 THAEDAD
-221 DAIAPDSDTE
+221 VTVPDSDAG
-231 DSPVEAGADDTETE
+231 DSPVEADADDTGT
-245 DGDEPAEGDTPD
+245 DDHDEPAKGDAHD
-257 ADESDVDDPAD
+257 ADETDAD
-268 AHEDDVAETPD
+268 ASAGAREDDAADTPD

-285 EDGQHAMEPSDGN
+285 EDGQHVMEPSDMN
-298 TPDVP
+298 TPDVS
-303 SQPAVDSTDSG
+303 SQPAADTADPG
-314 DDAAAEGEAETV
+314 DDAAAGSEAETV

-331 TAEADAAEPEP
+331 TADAGTAKHES
-342 AEGTT
+342 AEGTA
-347 DATSDDTETDRAD
+347 DATADDTETDRAD
-360 GAEDDSDA
+360 EAVADSDA
-368 PQEQEPADVDTESDE
+368 PQEQEPENVDTESDG
-383 ADDKNDV
+383 KNDAG
-390 EDTADGKEGDADTPP
+390 DTADDEEGEADTTS

-414 HFAAGD
+414 HFATGD
-420 VTTAFDK
+420 VTAAFDK
-427 SIEQAKSI
+427 SIEQAKAI

-442 RDEHDGAEEAEK
+442 HDGHDGTEETEK
-454 GAGDVSG
+454 GDDGTSG

-502 KATDGHDAE
+502 KATDRHDAA
-511 NGTEDAG
+511 NGAEDAG
-518 GKKEAEKAADGDTVA
+518 REKEAEEAADGDTAA
-533 DSDSD
+533 DSDND
-538 GGNDLKT
+538 GGNDLKA
-545 AAKSVAGWFKETASS
+545 AAKSVAGWLKGTASS

-570 ETREAVERAKAER
+570 ETKEAVEKAKAER

-609 LTINETADSD
+609 LTINETPDSD
-619 ENRNDLTADDA
+619 ENRNALTADDA
-630 SEITG
+630 SEITE
-635 SEQAT
+635 SAQAA
-640 AGDTETAKPEAEAE
+640 AGDTETAKPETEA
-654 DVAGNETE
+654 DDAADKETE
-662 SQQVTEPDKATE
+662 PQQGTEPDKAAE

-681 TDTET
+681 TDAET
-686 AATDWKEGGTDGDA
+686 AATDGKEGGTDGDA
-700 TDEKP
+700 ADEKP
-705 DTGQTERP
+705 NTEQTERP
-713 DTQADGRGEDGGKTQ
+713 DTQTDGLGEDGGKTQ

-746 RKAYGAYGD
+746 RKAYGTYGD

-876 SRQPAGQAFKNAQA
+876 SKQPAGQAFKNAQA

-1105 RIGVELRADDTGA
+1105 RIGVELRTDDTGA

-1132 TGMKAGDVIVSVG
+1132 AGMKAGDVIVSVG
-1145 NNKIKSP
+1145 NSKIKSP

-1166 YASIKVKRDGIEQ
+1166 YTSIKVKRDGIEQ

>member
-1 MDGTRSRQ
+1 
-9 AINTRDRERLT
+9 
-20 AYGRSQPVDAIER
+20 
-33 RNDDM
+33 
-38 PAKRK
+38 
-43 RGSSKKH
+43 
-50 SKAMEA
+50 MEV
-56 QLEQHRDEI
+56 QLEQHRNEI
-65 NSETDGQDAQKTDTP
+65 NSEADGQDAQKTDTP
-80 AVETG
+80 TAETG
-85 RTDIDVTEDGTG
+85 RTDTDVTTDGTV
-97 ADEATATD
+97 ADEANATD
-105 TVDTDVVGE
+105 TVDAVETVQGTDGQ
-114 ARDTDKPQ
+114 Q

-127 DETADGKV
+127 DETADGKT
-135 DEEPDAEETVDGT
+135 DAEPGTDET
-148 EETAD
+148 TAD
-153 SVDDAEKATENVDD
+153 AEADAEKAAENADD
-167 GKTDGDGPQ
+167 EKANGDGPQ
-176 AASDGDLLGENG
+176 AASDGDLPSEKG
-188 QDGTEA
+188 QDETET
-194 EDGGVD
+194 EDGGAD
-200 TDEAENDDTSSDGND
+200 TDEADNDDTGSNGND
-215 THAEDD
+215 THVEDA
-221 DAIAPDSDTE
+221 DAIALDSDTE
-231 DSPVEAGADDTETE
+231 DSPVEADADDADAEN
-245 DGDEPAEGDTPD
+245 GDEPADEDAPD
-257 ADESDVDDPAD
+257 ADEADADATAD
-268 AHEDDVAETPD
+268 AHEDDAAETPD

-285 EDGQHAMEPSDGN
+285 EDGQHVTEPSDVN

-303 SQPAVDSTDSG
+303 SQPAVDATDSG
-314 DDAAAEGEAETV
+314 DDATADSEAETV

-331 TAEADAAEPEP
+331 TADAGAAEHEP
-342 AEGTT
+342 AEGVA
-347 DATSDDTETDRAD
+347 DATADDTETDRA
-360 GAEDDSDA
+360 AEAAADSDT
-368 PQEQEPADVDTESDE
+368 PQEQADVDTESDE
-383 ADDKNDV
+383 TDGKNDV
-390 EDTADGKEGDADTPP
+390 EDTADGKEVAADTTP

-420 VTTAFDK
+420 VTAAFDK
-427 SIEQAKSI
+427 SIEQAKAI

-442 RDEHDGAEEAEK
+442 RGGAEETEK
-454 GAGDVSG
+454 GAGDASG

-502 KATDGHDAE
+502 KAIDGHDAE
-511 NGTEDAG
+511 NDTEDADG
-518 GKKEAEKAADGDTVA
+518 EKEAEEAADGDTA
-533 DSDSD
+533 TDSDSD
-538 GGNDLKT
+538 GENDLKA
-545 AAKSVAGWFKETASS
+545 AAKSVAGWIKGTASS

-570 ETREAVERAKAER
+570 ETKEAVEKAKAER

-609 LTINETADSD
+609 LTINEATDSD
-619 ENRNDLTADDA
+619 ESRNALTAEDA
-630 SEITG
+630 SEITE
-635 SEQAT
+635 SAQVA
-640 AGDTETAKPEAEAE
+640 DSSTETAKPEAEAE
-654 DVAGNETE
+654 GAAGNETE
-662 SQQVTEPDKATE
+662 PQQGTEPDKADALE
-674 PEPSAPT
+674 PIAPSP
-681 TDTET
+681 DTET
-686 AATDWKEGGTDGDA
+686 AATDGKEGGTGSDA
-700 TDEKP
+700 ADEKP

-713 DTQADGRGEDGGKTQ
+713 DTQIDGRGEDGGKTQ

-803 ANAPRTLRQ
+803 ASAPRTLRQ

-1093 DQIIANGEASHG
+1093 DQIIANGEAFHG
-1105 RIGVELRADDTGA
+1105 RIGVELRTDDTGA

-1132 TGMKAGDVIVSVG
+1132 AGMKAGDVIVSVG
-1145 NNKIKSP
+1145 NSKIKSP

>member
-1 MDGTRSRQ
+1 
-9 AINTRDRERLT
+9 
-20 AYGRSQPVDAIER
+20 
-33 RNDDM
+33 M

-65 NSETDGQDAQKTDTP
+65 NSETDGQDAQKTDTST
-80 AVETG
+80 VETG
-85 RTDIDVTEDGTG
+85 RAGTDVTADGTG

-105 TVDTDVVGE
+105 TVDADAAETARNTDGQ
-114 ARDTDKPQ
+114 Q
-122 PDGTE
+122 PDET
-127 DETADGKV
+127 DTETADGKT
-135 DEEPDAEETVDGT
+135 DAEPGTEETVDGT
-148 EETAD
+148 EETAE
-153 SVDDAEKATENVDD
+153 SVDDAEEATENVDD

-176 AASDGDLLGENG
+176 SASDGDLSGEKG
-188 QDGTEA
+188 QDDTEA
-194 EDGGVD
+194 EDGEID
-200 TDEAENDDTSSDGND
+200 TD
-215 THAEDD
+215 AEDN
-221 DAIAPDSDTE
+221 DAADSDSYTE
-231 DSPVEAGADDTETE
+231 DRPVDADADDTETD

-257 ADESDVDDPAD
+257 VDEAD
-268 AHEDDVAETPD
+268 ADADAPVDTREDDAADTPD

-285 EDGQHAMEPSDGN
+285 EDGQHVMEQSDCN
-298 TPDVP
+298 TPDVS
-303 SQPAVDSTDSG
+303 SQPAADTADPG
-314 DDAAAEGEAETV
+314 DDAAAGSEAETV

-331 TAEADAAEPEP
+331 TADAGTAEHEP
-342 AEGTT
+342 AEGTA
-347 DATSDDTETDRAD
+347 DATADDTETDRAD
-360 GAEDDSDA
+360 EAVADSDA
-368 PQEQEPADVDTESDE
+368 PQEQEPEDVDTESDE
-383 ADDKNDV
+383 ADGKNDAG
-390 EDTADGKEGDADTPP
+390 DTADDEEGDADTPT

-414 HFAAGD
+414 HFATGD
-420 VTTAFDK
+420 VTAAFDK
-427 SIEQAKSI
+427 SIEQAKAI

-442 RDEHDGAEEAEK
+442 HDGHDGAEETEK
-454 GAGDVSG
+454 GDDGTSG

-502 KATDGHDAE
+502 KATDGHDAA
-511 NGTEDAG
+511 NGAEDAG
-518 GKKEAEKAADGDTVA
+518 GEKEAVEAAGGDTA
-533 DSDSD
+533 TDSDSD
-538 GGNDLKT
+538 GGNDLKS
-545 AAKSVAGWFKETASS
+545 AAKSVAGWLKGTASS

-570 ETREAVERAKAER
+570 ETREAVEKAKAER

-609 LTINETADSD
+609 LTINETPDSD
-619 ENRNDLTADDA
+619 ENRNALTADDA
-630 SEITG
+630 SEITE
-635 SEQAT
+635 SAQA
-640 AGDTETAKPEAEAE
+640 ADGDAETAKPETEA
-654 DVAGNETE
+654 DDAADKETE
-662 SQQVTEPDKATE
+662 PQQGTEPDKAAE

-681 TDTET
+681 TDAET
-686 AATDWKEGGTDGDA
+686 AATDGKEGGTDGDA
-700 TDEKP
+700 ADEKP
-705 DTGQTERP
+705 DTQT
-713 DTQADGRGEDGGKTQ
+713 DGLGEDGGKTQ
-728 PQIPYAYRQP
+728 PQVPYAYRQP

-746 RKAYGAYGD
+746 RKAYGTYGD

-771 YGIDPRAYADMRRP
+771 YGIGPRAYADMRRA

-876 SRQPAGQAFKNAQA
+876 SKQPAGQAFKNAQA

-1105 RIGVELRADDTGA
+1105 RIGVELRTDDTGA

-1132 TGMKAGDVIVSVG
+1132 AGMKAGDVIVSVG
-1145 NNKIKSP
+1145 NSKIKSP

-1166 YASIKVKRDGIEQ
+1166 YTSIKVKRDGIEQ

>member
-1 MDGTRSRQ
+1 
-9 AINTRDRERLT
+9 
-20 AYGRSQPVDAIER
+20 
-33 RNDDM
+33 
-38 PAKRK
+38 
-43 RGSSKKH
+43 
-50 SKAMEA
+50 MEA

-80 AVETG
+80 TAETG
-85 RTDIDVTEDGTG
+85 RTDTDVTADGTG
-97 ADEATATD
+97 ADEATDTD
-105 TVDTDVVGE
+105 TVDADVAGTAQDADE
-114 ARDTDKPQ
+114 QQ

-127 DETADGKV
+127 DETADGKT
-135 DEEPDAEETVDGT
+135 DAEPDAK
-148 EETAD
+148 ETAD
-153 SVDDAEKATENVDD
+153 ATDTEEATENVDD
-167 GKTDGDGPQ
+167 EETYGDEPQ
-176 AASDGDLLGENG
+176 SASDGDLSGEKG
-188 QDGTEA
+188 QDETEA
-194 EDGGVD
+194 EDNGAD
-200 TDEAENDDTSSDGND
+200 TDEAENDDSGSDGND
-215 THAEDD
+215 MHAEDAD
-221 DAIAPDSDTE
+221 MTVPDSDTE
-231 DSPVEAGADDTETE
+231 DSPAEADADDTGTE
-245 DGDEPAEGDTPD
+245 DGDEPAEDDAPD
-257 ADESDVDDPAD
+257 ADEADADADAPAD
-268 AHEDDVAETPD
+268 AHEDDAPDTPD

-285 EDGQHAMEPSDGN
+285 DDGQHATEPSDMN

-303 SQPAVDSTDSG
+303 SQPAAGTADSG
-314 DDAAAEGEAETV
+314 DDTAEDSEAETV
-326 TVEND
+326 TAEND
-331 TAEADAAEPEP
+331 IADADAAEPEP
-342 AEGTT
+342 AGTT
-347 DATSDDTETDRAD
+347 DDTETDRTD
-360 GAEDDSDA
+360 GAAADSDT
-368 PQEQEPADVDTESDE
+368 PQEQELEQEAVDTESDE
-383 ADDKNDV
+383 TDGEHDAGDTSDDEKG
-390 EDTADGKEGDADTPP
+390 EADTPT
-405 DTADTPAGA
+405 DTEDTPAGA

-420 VTTAFDK
+420 VTAAFDK
-427 SIEQAKSI
+427 SIEQAKAI

-442 RDEHDGAEEAEK
+442 HDGHDGAEETEK
-454 GAGDVSG
+454 GDGDISG

-511 NGTEDAG
+511 NGTEDACG
-518 GKKEAEKAADGDTVA
+518 EKETEEAADGDTAA

-538 GGNDLKT
+538 GGNDLKA
-545 AAKSVAGWFKETASS
+545 AAKSVAGWLKGTASS

-570 ETREAVERAKAER
+570 ETREAVEKAKAER

-609 LTINETADSD
+609 LTINETPDSD
-619 ENRNDLTADDA
+619 ENRNALTADDA
-630 SEITG
+630 SEITE
-635 SEQAT
+635 SAQAA

-654 DVAGNETE
+654 DAAGKETE
-662 SQQVTEPDKATE
+662 QQQGTEPDKTAE
-674 PEPSAPT
+674 PEATSPT
-681 TDTET
+681 PDAET
-686 AATDWKEGGTDGDA
+686 AATDGKEGGTGGDA
-700 TDEKP
+700 ADEKP
-705 DTGQTERP
+705 DTEQTERP
-713 DTQADGRGEDGGKTQ
+713 DTQTDGRGEDGGKTQ
-728 PQIPYAYRQP
+728 PQAPYAYRQP

-876 SRQPAGQAFKNAQA
+876 SKQPAGQAFKNAQA

-1014 LSNGIISSIDRN
+1014 MSNGIISSIDRN

-1105 RIGVELRADDTGA
+1105 RIGVELRTDDTGA

-1132 TGMKAGDVIVSVG
+1132 AGMKAGDVIVSVG
-1145 NNKIKSP
+1145 NSKIKSP

-1166 YASIKVKRDGIEQ
+1166 YTSIKVKRDGIEQ
-1179 TLKVKVEA
+1179 TIKVKVEA

>member
-1 MDGTRSRQ
+1 
-9 AINTRDRERLT
+9 
-20 AYGRSQPVDAIER
+20 
-33 RNDDM
+33 
-38 PAKRK
+38 
-43 RGSSKKH
+43 
-50 SKAMEA
+50 MEA

-65 NSETDGQDAQKTDTP
+65 NSEADGQDAQKTDTP
-80 AVETG
+80 TAETG
-85 RTDIDVTEDGTG
+85 RADTDVTTDGTE
-97 ADEATATD
+97 ADEANATN
-105 TVDTDVVGE
+105 TVDADE
-114 ARDTDKPQ
+114 AETTRDTDGQQ
-122 PDGTE
+122 PDET
-127 DETADGKV
+127 DAETADGKT
-135 DEEPDAEETVDGT
+135 DAEPGT
-148 EETAD
+148 EETVA
-153 SVDDAEKATENVDD
+153 DAEKAADTEETAENVDD

-176 AASDGDLLGENG
+176 AASDGDLPGEKG

-194 EDGGVD
+194 EDGGAD
-200 TDEAENDDTSSDGND
+200 TDEAENDDTGSDGND
-215 THAEDD
+215 THVEDD

-231 DSPVEAGADDTETE
+231 GSPAEADADDTGTE
-245 DGDEPAEGDTPD
+245 DGNEPAEGDSPDSDETD
-257 ADESDVDDPAD
+257 ADVDTPAD
-268 AHEDDVAETPD
+268 AHEDDAADTPD

-285 EDGQHAMEPSDGN
+285 EDGQHATDSSDMN

-303 SQPAVDSTDSG
+303 SQPAVDVTDSG
-314 DDAAAEGEAETV
+314 DDAAADGEAETV
-326 TVEND
+326 TEGND
-331 TAEADAAEPEP
+331 TADADAAEPEP
-342 AEGTT
+342 AEDTT

-360 GAEDDSDA
+360 GAEDDSEA
-368 PQEQEPADVDTESDE
+368 PQEQEPEQEPAGVDTESDE
-383 ADDKNDV
+383 ADDKNDI
-390 EDTADGKEGDADTPP
+390 EDTADSKEVEADTTP

-420 VTTAFDK
+420 VTAAFDK
-427 SIEQAKSI
+427 SIEQAKAI

-442 RDEHDGAEEAEK
+442 HDGAEETEK
-454 GAGDVSG
+454 SDGDTSG

-511 NGTEDAG
+511 NGAEDAG
-518 GKKEAEKAADGDTVA
+518 GKKKADEAVGGDTET

-545 AAKSVAGWFKETASS
+545 AAKSVAGWFKGTASS

-570 ETREAVERAKAER
+570 ETKAAVEKAKAER

-609 LTINETADSD
+609 LTINETTDSD

-635 SEQAT
+635 SEQAA

-662 SQQVTEPDKATE
+662 PQQVTEPDKAIE
-674 PEPSAPT
+674 PESTAPT
-681 TDTET
+681 PDTET
-686 AATDWKEGGTDGDA
+686 AATDEKEGGTGGDA
-700 TDEKP
+700 ADEKP
-705 DTGQTERP
+705 GTGQTERP
-713 DTQADGRGEDGGKTQ
+713 DTQTDGRGEDGGKTQ
-728 PQIPYAYRQP
+728 PQTPYAYRQP

-771 YGIDPRAYADMRRP
+771 YGIDPRAYADMRQP

-865 IQTVAENINEA
+865 TQTVAENINEA

-1026 GTYETTDGMPMYISL
+1026 GTYETTDGMPMYISI

-1088 AKKVA
+1088 VKKVA

-1105 RIGVELRADDTGA
+1105 RIGVELRTDDTGA

-1132 TGMKAGDVIVSVG
+1132 AGMKAGDVIVSVG
-1145 NNKIKSP
+1145 NSKIKSP

-1166 YASIKVKRDGIEQ
+1166 YTSIKVKRDGIEQ

>member
-1 MDGTRSRQ
+1 
-9 AINTRDRERLT
+9 
-20 AYGRSQPVDAIER
+20 
-33 RNDDM
+33 
-38 PAKRK
+38 
-43 RGSSKKH
+43 
-50 SKAMEA
+50 MEA

-65 NSETDGQDAQKTDTP
+65 NSETDGQDAQKTDTST
-80 AVETG
+80 VETG
-85 RTDIDVTEDGTG
+85 RAGTDVTADGTG

-105 TVDTDVVGE
+105 TVDADAAETARNTDGQ
-114 ARDTDKPQ
+114 Q
-122 PDGTE
+122 PDET
-127 DETADGKV
+127 DTETADGKT
-135 DEEPDAEETVDGT
+135 DAEPGTEETVDGT
-148 EETAD
+148 EETAE
-153 SVDDAEKATENVDD
+153 SVDDAEEATENVDD

-176 AASDGDLLGENG
+176 SASDGDLSGEKG
-188 QDGTEA
+188 QDDTEA
-194 EDGGVD
+194 EDGEID
-200 TDEAENDDTSSDGND
+200 TD
-215 THAEDD
+215 AEDN
-221 DAIAPDSDTE
+221 DAADSDSYTE
-231 DSPVEAGADDTETE
+231 DRPVDADADDTETD

-257 ADESDVDDPAD
+257 VDEAD
-268 AHEDDVAETPD
+268 ADADAPVDTREDDAADTPD

-285 EDGQHAMEPSDGN
+285 EDGQHVMEQSDCN

-303 SQPAVDSTDSG
+303 SQPAADTADPG
-314 DDAAAEGEAETV
+314 DDAAAGSEAETV

-331 TAEADAAEPEP
+331 TADASAAEHEP
-342 AEGTT
+342 AEGTA
-347 DATSDDTETDRAD
+347 DATADDTETDRAD
-360 GAEDDSDA
+360 EAVADSDA
-368 PQEQEPADVDTESDE
+368 PQEQEPEDVDTESDE
-383 ADDKNDV
+383 ADGKNDAG
-390 EDTADGKEGDADTPP
+390 DTADDEEGEADTTS

-414 HFAAGD
+414 HFATGD
-420 VTTAFDK
+420 VTAAFDK
-427 SIEQAKSI
+427 SIEQAKAI

-442 RDEHDGAEEAEK
+442 HDGHDGAEETEK
-454 GAGDVSG
+454 GDDGTSG

-502 KATDGHDAE
+502 KATDGHDAA
-511 NGTEDAG
+511 NGAEDAG
-518 GKKEAEKAADGDTVA
+518 REKEAEEAADGDTA
-533 DSDSD
+533 TDSDND
-538 GGNDLKT
+538 GGNDLKS
-545 AAKSVAGWFKETASS
+545 AAKSVAGWLKGTASS

-570 ETREAVERAKAER
+570 ETREAVEKAKAER
-583 EQKRQEELERKE
+583 EQKRQDELERKE

-609 LTINETADSD
+609 LTINETPDSD
-619 ENRNDLTADDA
+619 ENRNALTADDA
-630 SEITG
+630 SEITE
-635 SEQAT
+635 SAQA
-640 AGDTETAKPEAEAE
+640 ADGDAETAKPETEA
-654 DVAGNETE
+654 DDAADKETE
-662 SQQVTEPDKATE
+662 PQQGTEPDKAAE

-681 TDTET
+681 TDAET
-686 AATDWKEGGTDGDA
+686 AATDGKEGGTDGDA
-700 TDEKP
+700 ADEKP
-705 DTGQTERP
+705 DTEQTERP
-713 DTQADGRGEDGGKTQ
+713 DTQTDGLGEDGGKTQ
-728 PQIPYAYRQP
+728 PQAPYAYRQP

-746 RKAYGAYGD
+746 RKAYGTYGD

-876 SRQPAGQAFKNAQA
+876 SKQPAGQAFKNAQA

-1105 RIGVELRADDTGA
+1105 RIGVELRTDDTGT

-1132 TGMKAGDVIVSVG
+1132 AGMKAGDVIVSVG
-1145 NNKIKSP
+1145 NSKIKSP

-1166 YASIKVKRDGIEQ
+1166 YTSIKVKRDGIEQ

>member
-1 MDGTRSRQ
+1 
-9 AINTRDRERLT
+9 
-20 AYGRSQPVDAIER
+20 
-33 RNDDM
+33 M

-56 QLEQHRDEI
+56 QLEQHRNEI
-65 NSETDGQDAQKTDTP
+65 NSEADGQDAQKTDTP
-80 AVETG
+80 TAETG
-85 RTDIDVTEDGTG
+85 RADTDATPDGTG
-97 ADEATATD
+97 ADEANATD
-105 TVDTDVVGE
+105 TVDAVETVQGTDGQ
-114 ARDTDKPQ
+114 Q

-127 DETADGKV
+127 DETADGKT
-135 DEEPDAEETVDGT
+135 DAEPGTDET
-148 EETAD
+148 TAD
-153 SVDDAEKATENVDD
+153 AEADAEKAAENADD
-167 GKTDGDGPQ
+167 EKTNGDGPQ
-176 AASDGDLLGENG
+176 AASDGDLPSEKG
-188 QDGTEA
+188 QDETET
-194 EDGGVD
+194 EDGGAD
-200 TDEAENDDTSSDGND
+200 TDEAENDDTGSNRND
-215 THAEDD
+215 THVEDA
-221 DAIAPDSDTE
+221 DAIALDSDTE
-231 DSPVEAGADDTETE
+231 DSPVEAGADDADAEN
-245 DGDEPAEGDTPD
+245 GNEPADEDAPD
-257 ADESDVDDPAD
+257 ADEADADATAD
-268 AHEDDVAETPD
+268 AHEDDAAETPD

-285 EDGQHAMEPSDGN
+285 EDGQHAMESSDGN

-303 SQPAVDSTDSG
+303 SQPAVDTTDSG
-314 DDAAAEGEAETV
+314 DDAAADGEAETA
-326 TVEND
+326 TEGND
-331 TAEADAAEPEP
+331 TADSDAAEPEP

-368 PQEQEPADVDTESDE
+368 PQEQEPEQEPADVDTESDE
-383 ADDKNDV
+383 VDDKNDV
-390 EDTADGKEGDADTPP
+390 EDTADGKEVETDTTP

-420 VTTAFDK
+420 VTAAFDK
-427 SIEQAKSI
+427 SIEQAKAI

-442 RDEHDGAEEAEK
+442 RDGAEETEK
-454 GAGDVSG
+454 GASDASG

-502 KATDGHDAE
+502 KAIDGHDAE
-511 NGTEDAG
+511 NDTEDADG
-518 GKKEAEKAADGDTVA
+518 EKEAEEAADGDTA
-533 DSDSD
+533 TDSDSD
-538 GGNDLKT
+538 GENDLKA
-545 AAKSVAGWFKETASS
+545 AAKSVAGWIKGTASS

-570 ETREAVERAKAER
+570 ETKEAVEKAKAER

-609 LTINETADSD
+609 LTINEATDSD

-635 SEQAT
+635 SEQAA

-662 SQQVTEPDKATE
+662 PQQGTEPDKAAEQE
-674 PEPSAPT
+674 PTAPT
-681 TDTET
+681 TDAET
-686 AATDWKEGGTDGDA
+686 AATDGEEGGTDSDA
-700 TDEKP
+700 ADAKP
-705 DTGQTERP
+705 GTGQTERP

-728 PQIPYAYRQP
+728 PQAQYAYRQP

-771 YGIDPRAYADMRRP
+771 YGIDPSAYADMRRP

-917 NSTSTVMS
+917 TSTSTVMS

-1014 LSNGIISSIDRN
+1014 LSNGIISAIDRN

-1093 DQIIANGEASHG
+1093 DQIIANGEAYHG
-1105 RIGVELRADDTGA
+1105 RIGVELRTDDTGA

-1132 TGMKAGDVIVSVG
+1132 AGMKAGDVIVSVG
-1145 NNKIKSP
+1145 NSKIKSP

-1166 YASIKVKRDGIEQ
+1166 YTSIKVKRDGIEQ